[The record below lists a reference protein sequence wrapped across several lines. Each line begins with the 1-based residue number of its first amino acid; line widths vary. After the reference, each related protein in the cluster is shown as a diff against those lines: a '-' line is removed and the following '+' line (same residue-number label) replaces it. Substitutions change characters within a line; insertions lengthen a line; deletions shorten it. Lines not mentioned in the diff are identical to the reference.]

1 MISEFR
7 CVLCLIALFLGVT
20 GIAFAQNMVTGT
32 VVDADGPLIGASVLV
47 KGTTRGT
54 ITDFDGNYS
63 IEANIGDEL
72 EFSYMGYNAQT
83 IPVTSN
89 TIDVTMHEDT
99 EVLSE
104 VVVTAMGIKR
114 DRKALGYEVGEVK
127 GEDLTKAKETNVA
140 NSLAGRVAGLV
151 VQGTAGGASG
161 STRVMLRGTTEM
173 TGNNQP
179 LYVIDG
185 VPMDNTN
192 YGSAGTEG
200 GYDLG
205 DGISSI
211 NPDDIETMSVLK
223 GPAAAALYGS
233 RASHGVILITTKKA
247 DTGDSKWSVEYN
259 GTLTFDSQLS
269 KWDNVQQ
276 VYGMGSEG
284 MYNIDAVS
292 NTNKSWGPKADEG
305 LTLRYF
311 DGQEHPFKIIPNN
324 TANFFELGLTATN
337 TAVVSMNTGRTG
349 IRFTYTDMR
358 NKDILPNSNMSRNTL
373 NLRANTSIGPV
384 DLDFTVNYTH
394 EDVKNRP
401 ALGDDKSNVGKN
413 LMTLSTTY
421 DQQWL
426 KNYQTA
432 DGEYQ
437 NWNGM
442 DPYNV
447 NPYWDINKN
456 KNQSYKDLFRM
467 NGKIVYNI
475 IPQLKIQATV
485 GAELNRFQFSD
496 FKYPTTPG
504 YESGRLQNSFFNNRM
519 FNAELLAIYTDTW
532 GDFDFTATAG
542 ANIYNVN
549 NHTTV
554 NTGTDMG
561 MREIV
566 TIASFQDQS
575 VEENAYKK
583 RIVSV
588 FGSAN
593 LGWRHMLYLDA
604 TVRGDK
610 SSSLA
615 SGKNLYV
622 YPSVSASWV
631 FSELI
636 KSNRKVLP
644 YAKLRLSW
652 AEVGSDTDPYQ
663 LGLRYSKS
671 QFGTSGYTI
680 GSVYG
685 NLVPNP
691 DLRPTRTRS
700 WETGFETKWCNHRI
714 SLDFT
719 FYHQTSRDQIIA
731 MATSP
736 TSGYD
741 YRLINAGAILNQGFE
756 ITFGSR
762 IVQTKDFSWDLNIN
776 WSKNNNK
783 VLALTEG
790 TTELELAK
798 ATWCNVYVSAREG
811 EQYGS
816 ICGPALARNADG
828 RVIVDANTGLPTF
841 TTENKVLGNAQWD
854 WTGGL
859 STTLRWRMLT
869 LTALFD
875 VKVGADLFSMSERAA
890 FETGKAKE
898 TLAGRAEWYASEEA
912 RKAAGVTSMA
922 EWRKAEVNQGQY
934 NGYLVDGVYWDKA
947 SGTWKENN
955 IYVNPEDYWY
965 EVSRKSPEMFI
976 YDNSYIKCRELTL
989 SLDFPKEWLDKKGIV
1004 KHVGISFVARNPFIV
1019 WKNIKDIDPDA
1030 QYNTSGLG
1038 LEYGS
1043 LPSRRSYGL
1052 NFNIKF

>member
-1 MISEFR
+1 MKIITKH
-7 CVLCLIALFLGVT
+7 VLCLAVMLFSVTSMAL
-20 GIAFAQNMVTGT
+20 AQITVTGT
-32 VVDADGPLIGASVLV
+32 VEDADGPLIGASVLV
-47 KGTTRGT
+47 KGTTVGT
-54 ITDFDGNYS
+54 VTDFDGQYS
-63 IEANIGDEL
+63 IQANMGDQL
-72 EFSYMGYNAQT
+72 EFSYMGYTAQT
-83 IPVTSN
+83 IEVTGT
-89 TIDVTMHEDT
+89 TINVTMSENT

-127 GEDLTKAKETNVA
+127 GDELTKAKEVNVA

-161 STRVMLRGTTEM
+161 STRVMLRGATEM

-192 YGSAGTEG
+192 FGSAGTEG

-205 DGISSI
+205 DGLSTL
-211 NPDDIETMSVLK
+211 NPDDIESMSVLK

-247 DTGDSKWSVEYN
+247 NTGDAKWSVEYN
-259 GTLTFDSQLS
+259 GTVTIESQLS

-276 VYGMGSEG
+276 EYGMGSNG
-284 MYNIDAVS
+284 QYNFNATS
-292 NTNKSWGPKADEG
+292 NTNKSWGPKADAG
-305 LTLRYF
+305 LMLRYF
-311 DGQEHPFKIIPNN
+311 DGQEHPFMIIPDN
-324 TANFFELGLTATN
+324 TANFFELGVTASN
-337 TAVVSMNTGRTG
+337 TAIISMNTGKTG

-358 NKDILPNSNMSRNTL
+358 NKDILPNSRMSRNTL

-384 DLDFTVNYTH
+384 DLDFSVNYVH

-413 LMTLSTTY
+413 LMTLATTY
-421 DQQWL
+421 DQAWL
-426 KNYQTA
+426 KNYETA
-432 DGEYQ
+432 TGEYQ

-456 KNQSYKDLFRM
+456 KNQSYKNLLRM
-467 NGKIVYNI
+467 NGKIVYNV
-475 IPQLKIQATV
+475 IPQLKLQATV
-485 GAELNRFQFSD
+485 GAELNRFDFSD

-519 FNAELLAIYTDTW
+519 INAEFLGIYTDTW
-532 GDFDFTATAG
+532 GDFDFTATVG
-542 ANIYNVN
+542 ANVYDVRNK
-549 NHTTV
+549 TTI
-554 NTGTDMG
+554 NTGTEMG
-561 MREIV
+561 IREV
-566 TIASFQDQS
+566 VAMSSFEEQS
-575 VEENAYKK
+575 VEEATYNK

-610 SSSLA
+610 SSTLA
-615 SGKNLYV
+615 AGKNLYV
-622 YPSVSASWV
+622 YPSVSGSWV

-636 KSNRKVLP
+636 KTNRKVLP
-644 YAKLRLSW
+644 YGKIRLSW

-663 LGLRYSKS
+663 LSLRYTKS
-671 QFGTSGYTI
+671 QFGYPGYSI

-691 DLRPTRTRS
+691 DLKPTRTRS
-700 WETGFETKWCNHRI
+700 WETGFETKWCNQRI

-736 TSGYD
+736 TSGYE

-756 ITFGSR
+756 ITFGARLVS
-762 IVQTKDFSWDLNIN
+762 VKDFTWDLNIN

-783 VLALTEG
+783 VLKLVEG
-790 TTELELAK
+790 TKELELAK

-811 EQYGS
+811 EEYGS
-816 ICGPALARNADG
+816 ICGPALARNEDG
-828 RVIVDANTGLPTF
+828 RVIVDASTGLPTY
-841 TTENKVLGNAQWD
+841 TADNKVLGNAQWD

-859 STTLRWRMLT
+859 STTLRWRMLS

-875 VKVGADLFSMSERAA
+875 VKVGADIFSMSERSAY
-890 FETGKAKE
+890 ETGKAME
-898 TLAGRAEWYASEEA
+898 TLQGRAEWYASEEA
-912 RKAAGVTSMA
+912 RRAAGAKSWEAT
-922 EWRKAEVNQGQY
+922 G
-934 NGYLVDGVYWDKA
+934 GYLVDGVVLNAD
-947 SGTWKENN
+947 GTYSENTKY
-955 IYVNPEDYWY
+955 INPESYWY
-965 EVSRKSPEMFI
+965 EVSRNSPELFI
-976 YDNSYIKCRELTL
+976 YDNSYVKCRELIL
-989 SLDFPKEWLDKKGIV
+989 SLDFPKNWLDKKGIV
-1004 KHVGISFVARNPFIV
+1004 KHVGISFVARNPFII

>member
-7 CVLCLIALFLGVT
+7 RVLCLIALFLGVT

-72 EFSYMGYNAQT
+72 EFSYMGYSAQT

-644 YAKLRLSW
+644 YGKLRLSW

-898 TLAGRAEWYASEEA
+898 TLVGRAEWYASEEA

-922 EWRKAEVNQGQY
+922 EWRNAEVNQGQY

>member
-1 MISEFR
+1 MKSYFER
-7 CVLCLIALFLGVT
+7 MLILAALFVGAT
-20 GIAFAQNMVTGT
+20 SIAFAQNIVTG
-32 VVDADGPLIGASVLV
+32 VVEDADGPLIGASVLV

-54 ITDFDGNYS
+54 ITDMDGQYS
-63 IEANIGDEL
+63 IQAELGSEL
-72 EFSYMGYNAQT
+72 EFSYMGYSSQT
-83 IPVTSN
+83 ITVN
-89 TIDVTMHEDT
+89 GNVINVTMSEDT

-151 VQGTAGGASG
+151 VQGTAGGPAG

-192 YGSAGTEG
+192 FGSAGTEG

-205 DGISSI
+205 DGISAI
-211 NPDDIETMSVLK
+211 NPDDIESMSVLK

-247 DTGDSKWSVEYN
+247 DTGDAKWSVEYN

-276 VYGMGSEG
+276 VYGMGSDG
-284 MYNIDAVS
+284 QYNIDAVS

-305 LTLRYF
+305 LILRYF
-311 DGQEHPFKIIPNN
+311 DGQEHPFQIIPNN
-324 TANFFELGLTATN
+324 TANFFQLGLTATN

-349 IRFTYTDMR
+349 IRFTYSDMR

-373 NLRANTSIGPV
+373 NLRANTSLGPV
-384 DLDFTVNYTH
+384 DLDFTANFTH

-413 LMTLSTTY
+413 LMTLATTY
-421 DQQWL
+421 DQSWL
-426 KNYQTA
+426 QNYETA
-432 DGEYQ
+432 EGEYQ

-456 KNQSYKDLFRM
+456 KNQSYKDLLRM
-467 NGKIVYNI
+467 NGKIVYNV
-475 IPQLKIQATV
+475 IPQLKLQATV
-485 GAELNRFQFSD
+485 GAEFNRFEFSD

-504 YESGRLQNSFFNNRM
+504 FEAGRLQNSYFNNRM
-519 FNAELLAIYTDTW
+519 FNAEVLGIYTDNW

-542 ANIYNVN
+542 ANVYNVSN
-549 NHTTV
+549 RTTV

-561 MREIV
+561 IREV
-566 TIASFQDQS
+566 IAMSSFEDQS
-575 VEENAYKK
+575 VEEATYNK

-588 FGSAN
+588 FGSMN

-610 SSSLA
+610 SSTLA
-615 SGKNLYV
+615 SGQNMYV
-622 YPSVSASWV
+622 YPSVSGSFV

-636 KSNRKVLP
+636 KGNRKVLP
-644 YAKLRLSW
+644 YGKVRLSW

-663 LGLRYSKS
+663 LSLRYAKS
-671 QFGTSGYTI
+671 QFGYSGYTI
-680 GSVYG
+680 GYVYG
-685 NLVPNP
+685 NTVPNA
-691 DLRPTRTRS
+691 DLKPTRTRS
-700 WETGFETKWCNHRI
+700 IEAGFETKWCNQRI

-719 FYHQTSRDQIIA
+719 FYHQKSRDQIIG

-736 TSGYD
+736 TSGYEN
-741 YRLINAGAILNQGFE
+741 RMINAGEILNQGFE

-762 IVQTKDFSWDLNIN
+762 LVQTKDFSWDLNLN
-776 WSKNNNK
+776 WSKNTNK
-783 VLALTEG
+783 VLSLTEG

-811 EQYGS
+811 EEYGS
-816 ICGPALARNADG
+816 ICGPALARTDDG
-828 RVIVDANTGLPTF
+828 RVIVDGATGLPTF

-859 STTLRWRMLT
+859 TTTLRYKMFT
-869 LTALFD
+869 LSALFD
-875 VKVGADLFSMSERAA
+875 VKVGADIFSMSERSSY
-890 FETGKAKE
+890 ETGKAVE

-912 RKAAGVTSMA
+912 RKAAGVTSGWVA
-922 EWRKAEVNQGQY
+922 TG
-934 NGYLVDGVYWDKA
+934 GYLVDGVIDNGD
-947 SGTWKENN
+947 GTYREND
-955 IYVNPEDYWY
+955 IYINPEDYWM

-976 YDNSYIKCRELTL
+976 YDNSYIKCRELTFGVT
-989 SLDFPKEWLDKKGIV
+989 FPKEWLDKGGVLKNV
-1004 KHVGISFVARNPFIV
+1004 SISFVARNPFIV

-1052 NFNIKF
+1052 NFNLKF

>member
-1 MISEFR
+1 MKSYLKI
-7 CVLCLIALFLGVT
+7 VLAVMALTIGAT
-20 GIAFAQNMVTGT
+20 AWAQNVVTGT
-32 VVDADGPLIGASVLV
+32 VEDADGPLIGASVLV
-47 KGTTRGT
+47 KGTTVGT
-54 ITDFDGNYS
+54 ITDFDGNYT

-72 EFSYMGYNAQT
+72 EFSYMGYSSQT
-83 IPVTSN
+83 IQVTGN
-89 TIDVTMHEDT
+89 TINVTMTENT

-127 GEDLTKAKETNVA
+127 GEDLTKAKEVNVA

-151 VQGTAGGASG
+151 VQETAGGASG
-161 STRVMLRGTTEM
+161 STRVVLRGATEM

-185 VPMDNTN
+185 VPMDNTS
-192 YGSAGTEG
+192 YGQAGTEG

-247 DTGDSKWSVEYN
+247 NTGDAKWGVEYN
-259 GTLTFDSQLS
+259 GTLTFDTQSSQ
-269 KWDNVQQ
+269 WDNIQQ
-276 VYGMGSEG
+276 VYGMGSDG
-284 MYNIDAVS
+284 KYNVDAVS

-305 LTLRYF
+305 LVLRYF
-311 DGQEHPFKIIPNN
+311 DGQEHPFNIIPNN
-324 TANFFELGLTATN
+324 TAHFFELGLTGTN
-337 TAVVSMNTGRTG
+337 TAVISMNTGKTG
-349 IRFTYTDMR
+349 LRFTYTDMR
-358 NKDILPNSNMSRNTL
+358 NKDILPNSKMSRNTL
-373 NLRANTSIGPV
+373 NLRTYTSLGPV
-384 DLDFTVNYTH
+384 DLDFNVNYVH
-394 EDVKNRP
+394 EDVQNRP

-413 LMTLSTTY
+413 LMTLATTY
-421 DQQWL
+421 DQAWL
-426 KNYQTA
+426 KNYQ
-432 DGEYQ
+432 DEKGEYQ

-447 NPYWDINKN
+447 NPYWDIYKN
-456 KNQSYKDLFRM
+456 KNQSYKDLFRL

-475 IPQLKIQATV
+475 IPQLKVQATV
-485 GAELNRFQFSD
+485 GAEFNRFEFSD

-504 YESGRLQNSFFNNRM
+504 YEAGRLQNTYWNNRM
-519 FNAELLAIYTDTW
+519 INAEFLAIYTDTW

-542 ANIYNVN
+542 ANVYDVKNK
-549 NHTTV
+549 TV
-554 NTGTDMG
+554 INTGTNMSI
-561 MREIV
+561 REAV
-566 TIASFQDQS
+566 AMNSFEEQS
-575 VEENAYKK
+575 SEEDVYTK

-588 FGSAN
+588 FGSVN

-610 SSSLA
+610 SSTLA
-615 SGKNLYV
+615 PGKNLYV
-622 YPSVSASWV
+622 YPSVSGSWV

-644 YAKLRLSW
+644 YGKIRLSW

-671 QFGTSGYTI
+671 QFGYTGYSI
-680 GSVYG
+680 GSIYG
-685 NLVPNP
+685 NLVPNA
-691 DLRPTRTRS
+691 DLKPTRTRS
-700 WETGFETKWCNHRI
+700 IETGFETKWCNQRI

-719 FYHQTSRDQIIA
+719 FYHQKSRDQIIA

-736 TSGYD
+736 ASGYD

-756 ITFGSR
+756 ITFGAR
-762 IVQTKDFSWDLNIN
+762 LVQVKDFSWDIGIN
-776 WSKNNNK
+776 WSKNFNK
-783 VLALTEG
+783 VLELTEG

-798 ATWCNVYVSAREG
+798 ATWCNVYVAAREG
-811 EQYGS
+811 EEYGA
-816 ICGPALARNADG
+816 ICGPALMRNADG
-828 RVIVDANTGLPTF
+828 RVIVDKNTGLPKF
-841 TTENKVLGNAQWD
+841 TTENKVLGNAQWN

-859 STTLRWRMLT
+859 STTFRYKMVSLS
-869 LTALFD
+869 ALFD
-875 VKVGADLFSMSERAA
+875 VKVGADIFSMSERSAY
-890 FETGKAKE
+890 ETGKAMA
-898 TLAGRAEWYASEEA
+898 TLEGRAEWYASEEA
-912 RKAAGVTSMA
+912 RKAAGVTSID
-922 EWRKAEVNQGQY
+922 EWRASGNAR
-934 NGYLVDGVYWDKA
+934 GYVVDGVIDNGD
-947 SGTWKENN
+947 GTYSENT
-955 IYVNPEDYWY
+955 ICVNPEDYWY

-989 SLDFPKEWLDKKGIV
+989 TLDFPKNWLDKKGIV
-1004 KHVGISFVARNPFIV
+1004 KHVGISFVARNPFII

-1030 QYNTSGLG
+1030 QYNTSGFG

>member
-1 MISEFR
+1 MKAYFR
-7 CVLCLIALFLGVT
+7 YMLSLVVLLVGTTGLAFSQNIVT
-20 GIAFAQNMVTGT
+20 GMVE
-32 VVDADGPLIGASVLV
+32 DADGPLIGASVLV
-47 KGTTRGT
+47 KGTTVGT
-54 ITDFDGNYS
+54 ITDMDGQFS
-63 IEANIGDEL
+63 IEAKVGDEL
-72 EFSYMGYNAQT
+72 EFSYMGYTSQT
-83 IPVTSN
+83 HKVTGKTLN
-89 TIDVTMHEDT
+89 VTMSENT

-127 GEDLTKAKETNVA
+127 GEELTKAKETNVA

-151 VQGTAGGASG
+151 VQGTAAGASG

-185 VPMDNTN
+185 VPMDNTAF
-192 YGSAGTEG
+192 GSAGTEG

-205 DGISSI
+205 DGISAI
-211 NPDDIETMSVLK
+211 NPDDIESMSVLK

-247 DTGDSKWSVEYN
+247 NTGDAKWGVEYN
-259 GTLTFDSQLS
+259 GTLTFDTQASQ
-269 KWDNVQQ
+269 WDNVQQ
-276 VYGMGSEG
+276 VYGMGSDG

-292 NTNKSWGPKADEG
+292 NTNKSWGPKADGG
-305 LTLRYF
+305 LVLRYF
-311 DGQEHPFKIIPNN
+311 DGQERPFLIIPNN
-324 TANFFELGLTATN
+324 TANFFQLGLTATN
-337 TAVVSMNTGRTG
+337 TAVVSMNTGKTG
-349 IRFTYTDMR
+349 IRFSYTDMR
-358 NKDILPNSNMSRNTL
+358 NRDILPNSNMSRNTL
-373 NLRANTSIGPV
+373 NLRANTSLGPV
-384 DLDFTVNYTH
+384 DLDFTANYTH

-421 DQQWL
+421 DQAWL
-426 KNYQTA
+426 KNYQTEA
-432 DGEYQ
+432 GEYQ

-485 GAELNRFQFSD
+485 GAELNRFEFSD

-504 YESGRLQNSFFNNRM
+504 FEAGRLQNSYFNNRM
-519 FNAELLAIYTDTW
+519 LNAELLGIYTDTW

-542 ANIYNVN
+542 ANIYNVHN
-549 NHTTV
+549 KTV
-554 NTGTDMG
+554 INTGTDMG
-561 MREIV
+561 IREV
-566 TIASFQDQS
+566 VAMSSFEDQS
-575 VEENAYKK
+575 VEENTYNK

-588 FGSAN
+588 FASAN

-604 TVRGDK
+604 TVRGDE
-610 SSSLA
+610 SSTLA
-615 SGKNLYV
+615 AGKNLYV
-622 YPSVSASWV
+622 YPSVSGSFV

-644 YAKLRLSW
+644 YGKVRLSW

-663 LGLRYSKS
+663 LSLRYGKS
-671 QFGTSGYTI
+671 QFGYSGYTI
-680 GSVYG
+680 GSIYG
-685 NLVPNP
+685 NVIPNT
-691 DLRPTRTRS
+691 DLKPTRTRS
-700 WETGFETKWCNHRI
+700 WETGFETKWLNHRI

-719 FYHQTSRDQIIA
+719 FYHQVSRDQIIG

-741 YRLINAGAILNQGFE
+741 YRMINAGAILNQGFE
-756 ITFGSR
+756 ITFGAR
-762 IVQTKDFSWDLNIN
+762 LVQVKDFSWDLNIN

-783 VLALTEG
+783 VLSLTPG
-790 TTELELAK
+790 TTELELTK

-811 EQYGS
+811 EQYGA

-828 RVIVDANTGLPTF
+828 RVIVDPTTGLPTF
-841 TTENKVLGNAQWD
+841 TTENKVLGNAQWK

-859 STTLRWRMLT
+859 STTLRYKMVT
-869 LTALFD
+869 LSALFD
-875 VKVGADLFSMSERAA
+875 VKVGADIFSMSERSA

-898 TLAGRAEWYASEEA
+898 TLVGRAEWYASEEA
-912 RKAAGVTSMA
+912 R
-922 EWRKAEVNQGQY
+922 N
-934 NGYLVDGVYWDKA
+934 D
-947 SGTWKENN
+947 
-955 IYVNPEDYWY
+955 IYINPEDYWY
-965 EVSRKSPEMFI
+965 EVSRKSPELFI

-989 SLDFPKEWLDKKGIV
+989 SLDFPKNWLDKKGV
-1004 KHVGISFVARNPFIV
+1004 LKHVGISFVARNPFIV

-1052 NFNIKF
+1052 NVNLKF

>member
-1 MISEFR
+1 MKIITKH
-7 CVLCLIALFLGVT
+7 VLCLAVMLFSVTSMAL
-20 GIAFAQNMVTGT
+20 AQITVTGT
-32 VVDADGPLIGASVLV
+32 VEDADGPLIGASVLV
-47 KGTTRGT
+47 KGTTVGT
-54 ITDFDGNYS
+54 VTDFDGQYS
-63 IEANIGDEL
+63 IQANMGDQL
-72 EFSYMGYNAQT
+72 EFSYMGYTAQT
-83 IPVTSN
+83 IEVTGT
-89 TIDVTMHEDT
+89 TINVTMSENT

-127 GEDLTKAKETNVA
+127 GDELTKAKEVNVA

-161 STRVMLRGTTEM
+161 STRVMLRGATEM

-192 YGSAGTEG
+192 FGSAGTEG

-205 DGISSI
+205 DGLSTL
-211 NPDDIETMSVLK
+211 NPDDIESMSVLK

-247 DTGDSKWSVEYN
+247 NTGDAKWSVEYN
-259 GTLTFDSQLS
+259 GTVTIESQLS

-276 VYGMGSEG
+276 EYGMGSNG
-284 MYNIDAVS
+284 QYNFNATS
-292 NTNKSWGPKADEG
+292 NTNKSWGPKADAG
-305 LTLRYF
+305 LMLRYF
-311 DGQEHPFKIIPNN
+311 DGQEHPFMIIPDN
-324 TANFFELGLTATN
+324 TANFFELGVTASN
-337 TAVVSMNTGRTG
+337 TAIISMNTGKTG

-358 NKDILPNSNMSRNTL
+358 NKDILPNSRMSRNTL

-384 DLDFTVNYTH
+384 DLDFSVNYVH

-413 LMTLSTTY
+413 LMTLATTY
-421 DQQWL
+421 DQAWL
-426 KNYQTA
+426 KNYETA
-432 DGEYQ
+432 TGEYQ

-456 KNQSYKDLFRM
+456 KNQSYKNLLRM
-467 NGKIVYNI
+467 NGKIVYNV
-475 IPQLKIQATV
+475 IPQLKLQATV
-485 GAELNRFQFSD
+485 GAELNRFEFSD

-519 FNAELLAIYTDTW
+519 INAEFLGIYTDTW
-532 GDFDFTATAG
+532 GDFDFTATVG
-542 ANIYNVN
+542 ANVYDVRNK
-549 NHTTV
+549 TTI
-554 NTGTDMG
+554 NTGTEMG
-561 MREIV
+561 IREV
-566 TIASFQDQS
+566 VAMSSFEEQS
-575 VEENAYKK
+575 VEEATYNK

-610 SSSLA
+610 SSALA

-622 YPSVSASWV
+622 YPSVSTSWV

-636 KSNRKVLP
+636 KTNRRVLP
-644 YAKLRLSW
+644 YGKVRLSW

-663 LGLRYSKS
+663 LSLRYTKS
-671 QFGTSGYTI
+671 QFGYSGYTI
-680 GSVYG
+680 GSIYG
-685 NLVPNP
+685 NVIPNP

-700 WETGFETKWCNHRI
+700 WETGFETKWADNRV

-741 YRLINAGAILNQGFE
+741 YRMINAGEILNQGFE
-756 ITFGSR
+756 ITFGARLVS
-762 IVQTKDFSWDLNIN
+762 VKDFTWDLNIN

-783 VLALTEG
+783 VVKLIEG
-790 TTELELAK
+790 TNELELAK

-811 EQYGS
+811 EKYGS
-816 ICGPALARNADG
+816 ICGPALARNEDG
-828 RVIVDANTGLPTF
+828 RVIVDKNTGLPTF

-859 STTLRWRMLT
+859 STTLRWRMLS

-875 VKVGADLFSMSERAA
+875 VKVGADIFSMSERSAY
-890 FETGKAKE
+890 ETGKAKE

-912 RKAAGVTSMA
+912 RRAAGAKNWEAT
-922 EWRKAEVNQGQY
+922 G
-934 NGYLVDGVYWDKA
+934 GFLVDGVVLNPD
-947 SGTWKENN
+947 GTYSENTKY
-955 IYVNPEDYWY
+955 INPESYWY
-965 EVSRKSPEMFI
+965 EVSRNSPELFI
-976 YDNSYIKCRELTL
+976 YDNSYVKCRELILT
-989 SLDFPKEWLDKKGIV
+989 LDFPKNWLDKKGIV
-1004 KHVGISFVARNPFIV
+1004 KHVGISFVARNPFII

>member
-1 MISEFR
+1 MKSYFERMFIL
-7 CVLCLIALFLGVT
+7 VALFLGAT
-20 GIAFAQNMVTGT
+20 SMAFAQNIVTG
-32 VVDADGPLIGASVLV
+32 VVEDADGPLIGASVLV

-54 ITDFDGNYS
+54 ITDMDGQYS
-63 IEANIGDEL
+63 IEAEIGSEL
-72 EFSYMGYNAQT
+72 EFSYMGYSAQT
-83 IPVTSN
+83 HTVTGN
-89 TIDVTMHEDT
+89 VINVTMAEDT

-114 DRKALGYEVGEVK
+114 DKKALGYEVGEVK

-140 NSLAGRVAGLV
+140 SSLAGRVAGLV
-151 VQGTAGGASG
+151 VQGTAGGPAG

-192 YGSAGTEG
+192 FGSAGTAG

-205 DGISSI
+205 DGISAI

-247 DTGDSKWSVEYN
+247 NTGDAKWSVEYN
-259 GTLTFDSQLS
+259 GTVTFDSQLS

-276 VYGMGSEG
+276 VYGMGSDG
-284 MYNIDAVS
+284 QYNVDAVS

-305 LTLRYF
+305 LILRYF

-349 IRFTYTDMR
+349 IRFTYSDMR

-373 NLRANTSIGPV
+373 NLRANTSLGPV
-384 DLDFTVNYTH
+384 DLDFTANYTH

-421 DQQWL
+421 DQAWL

-432 DGEYQ
+432 EGEYQ

-447 NPYWDINKN
+447 NPYWDIYKN
-456 KNQSYKDLFRM
+456 KNQSYKDLLRM

-475 IPQLKIQATV
+475 IPQLKVQATV
-485 GAELNRFQFSD
+485 GAELNRFEFSD

-504 YESGRLQNSFFNNRM
+504 YEAGRLQNSFFNNRM
-519 FNAELLAIYTDTW
+519 FNAEVLAIYNDNW

-542 ANIYNVN
+542 ANVYNVHN
-549 NHTTV
+549 TTTI

-561 MREIV
+561 IREV
-566 TIASFQDQS
+566 IAMSSFEDQS
-575 VEENAYKK
+575 VEEATYNK

-588 FGSAN
+588 FGSMN
-593 LGWRHMLYLDA
+593 LGWRHLLYLDA

-610 SSSLA
+610 SSTLA

-622 YPSVSASWV
+622 YPSVSGSFV

-644 YAKLRLSW
+644 YGKLRLSW

-663 LGLRYSKS
+663 LALRYGKS
-671 QFGTSGYTI
+671 QFGYSGYTI

-685 NLVPNP
+685 NTIPNA
-691 DLRPTRTRS
+691 DLKPTRTRS
-700 WETGFETKWCNHRI
+700 WEAGFETKWCNQRI

-719 FYHQTSRDQIIA
+719 FYHQKSRDQIIG

-741 YRLINAGAILNQGFE
+741 YRMINAGEILNQGFE
-756 ITFGSR
+756 ITFGAR
-762 IVQTKDFSWDLNIN
+762 LVQTKDFSWDLNIN
-776 WSKNNNK
+776 WSKNTNK
-783 VLALTEG
+783 VLSLTEG

-811 EQYGS
+811 EEYGA
-816 ICGPALARNADG
+816 ICGPALARTPEG
-828 RVIVDANTGLPTF
+828 RVIVDGLTGLPTF

-859 STTLRWRMLT
+859 NTTLRYKMFT

-875 VKVGADLFSMSERAA
+875 VKVGADIFSMSERSA

-898 TLAGRAEWYASEEA
+898 TLIGRAEWYASEEA
-912 RKAAGVTSMA
+912 RRAAGVTSGWTA
-922 EWRKAEVNQGQY
+922 TG
-934 NGYLVDGVYWDKA
+934 GYLVDGVIDNGD
-947 SGTWKENN
+947 GTYREND
-955 IYVNPEDYWY
+955 IYINPEDYWY
-965 EVSRKSPEMFI
+965 EVSRKSPELFI
-976 YDNSYIKCRELTL
+976 YDNSYIKCRELTFGVT
-989 SLDFPKEWLDKKGIV
+989 FPREWLDKKGVV

>member
-1 MISEFR
+1 MKSYFERVFIL
-7 CVLCLIALFLGVT
+7 VALFMGAT
-20 GIAFAQNMVTGT
+20 GMAFAQNIVTGT
-32 VVDADGPLIGASVLV
+32 VQDADGPLIGASVLV

-54 ITDFDGNYS
+54 ITDFDGNFS
-63 IEANIGDEL
+63 IDAELGSEL
-72 EFSYMGYNAQT
+72 EFSYMGYSAQT
-83 IPVTSN
+83 ITVTGN
-89 TIDVTMHEDT
+89 VINVMMTEDT

-114 DRKALGYEVGEVK
+114 DKKALGYEVGEVK

-140 NSLAGRVAGLV
+140 SSLAGRVAGLV
-151 VQGTAGGASG
+151 VQGTAGGPAG

-192 YGSAGTEG
+192 FGSAGTEG

-205 DGISSI
+205 DGISAI
-211 NPDDIETMSVLK
+211 NPDDIESMSVLK

-247 DTGDSKWSVEYN
+247 DTGDAKWSVEYN

-276 VYGMGSEG
+276 VYGMGSDG
-284 MYNIDAVS
+284 QYNIDAVS
-292 NTNKSWGPKADEG
+292 NTNKSWGPKADDG
-305 LTLRYF
+305 LMLRYF
-311 DGQEHPFKIIPNN
+311 DGQEHPFQIIPNN

-349 IRFTYTDMR
+349 IRFTYSDMR

-373 NLRANTSIGPV
+373 NLRANTSLGPV
-384 DLDFTVNYTH
+384 DLDFTANYTH

-413 LMTLSTTY
+413 LMTLATTY
-421 DQQWL
+421 DQAWL

-432 DGEYQ
+432 EGEYQ

-456 KNQSYKDLFRM
+456 RNQSYKDLLRM
-467 NGKIVYNI
+467 NGKIVYNV
-475 IPQLKIQATV
+475 IPQLKLQATV
-485 GAELNRFQFSD
+485 GAELNRFEFSD

-504 YESGRLQNSFFNNRM
+504 FEAGRLQNSYFNNRM
-519 FNAELLAIYTDTW
+519 FNAEFLGIYTDNW

-542 ANIYNVN
+542 ANVYNVQN
-549 NHTTV
+549 KTTI

-561 MREIV
+561 IREV
-566 TIASFQDQS
+566 IAMSSFEDQS
-575 VEENAYKK
+575 VEEATYNK

-588 FGSAN
+588 FGSMN

-610 SSSLA
+610 SSTLA

-622 YPSVSASWV
+622 YPSVSGSFV

-636 KSNRKVLP
+636 KGKGSKILP
-644 YAKLRLSW
+644 YGKLRLSW

-663 LGLRYSKS
+663 LSLRYSKS
-671 QFGTSGYTI
+671 QFGYSGYTI
-680 GSVYG
+680 GYIYG
-685 NLVPNP
+685 NTIPNA
-691 DLRPTRTRS
+691 DLKPTRTRS
-700 WETGFETKWCNHRI
+700 WEAGFETRWINQRI

-719 FYHQTSRDQIIA
+719 FYHQKSRDQIIG

-736 TSGYD
+736 TSGYE
-741 YRLINAGAILNQGFE
+741 YRMINAGEILNQGFE

-762 IVQTKDFSWDLNIN
+762 LVQTNDFSWDLNIN

-783 VLALTEG
+783 VLSLTEG
-790 TTELELAK
+790 TSELELAK

-811 EQYGS
+811 EEYGS
-816 ICGPALARNADG
+816 ICGPALARTAEG
-828 RVIVDANTGLPTF
+828 RVIVDGKTGLPTF

-859 STTLRWRMLT
+859 STTLRYKMFT

-875 VKVGADLFSMSERAA
+875 VKVGADIFSMSERSA
-890 FETGKAKE
+890 FETGKAVE

-912 RKAAGVTSMA
+912 RKAAGVTSGWVA
-922 EWRKAEVNQGQY
+922 TG
-934 NGYLVDGVYWDKA
+934 GYLVDGVIDNGDGSYR
-947 SGTWKENN
+947 END
-955 IYVNPEDYWY
+955 IYINPEDYWM
-965 EVSRKSPEMFI
+965 EVSRKSPELFI
-976 YDNSYIKCRELTL
+976 YDNSYIKCRELTFGVN
-989 SLDFPKEWLDKKGIV
+989 FPKEWLDKGGVLKQV
-1004 KHVGISFVARNPFIV
+1004 NISFVARNPFIV

-1052 NFNIKF
+1052 NFSLKF

>member
-1 MISEFR
+1 MKICFR
-7 CVLCLIALFLGVT
+7 HLLCLLAFVLGSASV
-20 GIAFAQNMVTGT
+20 AFAQNTVTGT
-32 VVDADGPLIGASVLV
+32 VEDADGPLIGASVLV
-47 KGTTRGT
+47 QGTTRGT

-72 EFSYMGYNAQT
+72 EFSYMGYSAQT
-83 IPVTSN
+83 IAVNGN
-89 TIDVTMHEDT
+89 TINVMMHEDT

-114 DRKALGYEVGEVK
+114 DKKALGYEVGEMK
-127 GEDLTKAKETNVA
+127 GEDLTKSGNPNAA
-140 NSLAGRVAGLV
+140 NSMAGRVAGLV
-151 VQGTAGGASG
+151 VQETAGGASG
-161 STRVMLRGTTEM
+161 STRVVLRGATEI
-173 TGNNQP
+173 TGDNQP

-185 VPMDNTN
+185 VPMDNTS
-192 YGSAGTEG
+192 YGEAGTQG

-205 DGISSI
+205 NGLSSL
-211 NPDDIETMSVLK
+211 NPDDIESMSVLK

-247 DTGDSKWSVEYN
+247 DTGDAKWSVEYN
-259 GTLTFDSQLS
+259 GTFTLDDQLS

-276 VYGMGSEG
+276 VYGMGSDG
-284 MYNIDAVS
+284 QYNIDAVS

-305 LTLRYF
+305 LLLRYY
-311 DGQEHPFKIIPNN
+311 DGQVHPFNIIPNN
-324 TANFFELGLTATN
+324 TAHFFELGLTATN
-337 TAVVSMNTGRTG
+337 TAVVSMNTGKTG
-349 IRFTYTDMR
+349 IRFAYSDMR
-358 NKDILPNSNMSRNTL
+358 NKDILPNSNMSRNVL
-373 NLRANTSIGPV
+373 NLRANTSLGSV
-384 DLDFTVNYTH
+384 DLDFSVNYTH

-413 LMTLSTTY
+413 LMTLATTY
-421 DQQWL
+421 DQAWL
-426 KNYQTA
+426 KNYQ
-432 DGEYQ
+432 DEKGEYQ

-447 NPYWDINKN
+447 NPYWDIYKN
-456 KNQSYKDLFRM
+456 RNQSYKDLLRM
-467 NGKIVYNI
+467 NGKVVYNI

-485 GAELNRFQFSD
+485 GAELNRFEFSD

-504 YESGRLQNSFFNNRM
+504 YEAGRLQNTYWNNRM
-519 FNAELLAIYTDTW
+519 INAEFLGIYTDSW

-542 ANIYNVN
+542 ANIYDVN
-549 NHTTV
+549 NNTV
-554 NTGTDMG
+554 INTGTNMSV
-561 MREIV
+561 REA
-566 TIASFQDQS
+566 IAINSFDEQS
-575 VEENAYKK
+575 AEESAYAK

-610 SSSLA
+610 SSTLA
-615 SGKNLYV
+615 AGKNMYV

-636 KSNRKVLP
+636 TGNRKVLP
-644 YAKLRLSW
+644 YGKVRLSW

-671 QFGTSGYTI
+671 QFGYTGYSI

-685 NLVPNP
+685 NLVPNA
-691 DLRPTRTRS
+691 DLKPTRTQS
-700 WETGFETKWCNHRI
+700 IETGFETKWCNHRI

-719 FYHQTSRDQIIA
+719 FYHQVSRDQIIA

-736 TSGYD
+736 ASGYD

-756 ITFGSR
+756 ITFGAR
-762 IVQTKDFSWDLNIN
+762 LVQTKDFSWDLNLN

-783 VLALTEG
+783 VLKLTEG

-798 ATWCNVYVSAREG
+798 ATWCNVYVAAREG
-811 EQYGS
+811 EEYGA
-816 ICGPALARNADG
+816 ICGPALLRNADG
-828 RVIVDANTGLPTF
+828 RVIVDATTGLPKF

-859 STTLRWRMLT
+859 STTLRYKMVS

-875 VKVGADLFSMSERAA
+875 VKVGADIFSMSERSA

-912 RKAAGVTSMA
+912 RRAAGVTTIE
-922 EWRKAEVNQGQY
+922 EWRKVGGSQVG
-934 NGYLVDGVYWDKA
+934 GYVVDGVIDNGD
-947 SGTWKENN
+947 GTYSENTMC
-955 IYVNPEDYWY
+955 INPEDYWY

-976 YDNSYIKCRELTL
+976 YDNSYIKCRELVLT
-989 SLDFPKEWLDKKGIV
+989 LDFPREWLDKKGIV
-1004 KHVGISFVARNPFIV
+1004 KHVGISFVARNPFII

>member
-1 MISEFR
+1 MKSLKIL
-7 CVLCLIALFLGVT
+7 VLSLVLMTGTMVFAQQVVT
-20 GIAFAQNMVTGT
+20 G
-32 VVDADGPLIGASVLV
+32 VVEDADGPLIGASILV
-47 KGTTRGT
+47 KGTTVGT
-54 ITDFDGNYS
+54 ITDFDGNFT

-72 EFSYMGYNAQT
+72 EFSYMGYTSQT
-83 IPVTSN
+83 IAVTGEP
-89 TIDVTMHEDT
+89 MHVMMAENT

-127 GEDLTKAKETNVA
+127 GDELTKAKEVNVA

-151 VQGTAGGASG
+151 VQETAGGASG
-161 STRVMLRGTTEM
+161 STRVVLRGNTEI

-185 VPMDNTN
+185 VPMDNTS
-192 YGSAGTEG
+192 YGQAGTEG

-205 DGISSI
+205 DAISSI
-211 NPDDIETMSVLK
+211 NPDDIESMSVLK

-247 DTGDSKWSVEYN
+247 NTGDAKWGVEYN
-259 GTLTFDSQLS
+259 GTFTFDSQLS

-276 VYGMGSEG
+276 VYGMGSDG

-305 LTLRYF
+305 LTLRYY
-311 DGQEHPFKIIPNN
+311 DGQEHPFLIIPNN
-324 TANFFELGLTATN
+324 TANFFELGMTATN
-337 TAVVSMNTGRTG
+337 TAVVSMNTGKTG

-373 NLRANTSIGPV
+373 NLRANTSLGPV
-384 DLDFTVNYTH
+384 DLDFNVNYVH

-401 ALGDDKSNVGKN
+401 SLGDDKSNVGKN

-421 DQQWL
+421 DQAWL
-426 KNYQTA
+426 KNYENEL
-432 DGEYQ
+432 GEYQ

-447 NPYWDINKN
+447 NPYWDIYKN
-456 KNQSYKDLFRM
+456 KNQSYKDLLRM

-475 IPQLKIQATV
+475 IPQLKIQANV
-485 GAELNRFQFSD
+485 GAELNRFEFSD

-504 YESGRLQNSFFNNRM
+504 YESGRLQNTYWNNRM
-519 FNAELLAIYTDTW
+519 INAEFLGIYTDSW
-532 GDFDFTATAG
+532 GDFDFTATVG
-542 ANIYNVN
+542 ANVYDVN
-549 NHTTV
+549 NRTV
-554 NTGTDMG
+554 INTGTDMTV
-561 MREIV
+561 REV
-566 TIASFQDQS
+566 VSMNSFEEQS
-575 VEENAYKK
+575 VEEAAYRK
-583 RIVSV
+583 RIISV

-610 SSSLA
+610 SSTLA
-615 SGKNLYV
+615 AGKNLYV
-622 YPSVSASWV
+622 YPSVSGSWV

-644 YAKLRLSW
+644 YGKIRLSW

-663 LGLRYSKS
+663 LGLRYTKS
-671 QFGTSGYTI
+671 QFGYPGYSI
-680 GSVYG
+680 GSIYG

-691 DLRPTRTRS
+691 DLKPTRTRS
-700 WETGFETKWCNHRI
+700 VEAGFETKWCNQRI

-719 FYHQTSRDQIIA
+719 FYHQKSRDQIIA

-736 TSGYD
+736 ASGYD
-741 YRLINAGAILNQGFE
+741 YRLINAGDILNQGFE
-756 ITFGSR
+756 ITFGAR
-762 IVQTKDFSWDLNIN
+762 LVQAKDFTWDLGIN
-776 WSKNNNK
+776 WSKNTNK
-783 VLALTEG
+783 VLSLVEG

-811 EQYGS
+811 EEYGA
-816 ICGPALARNADG
+816 ICGPALARNEEG
-828 RVIVDANTGLPTF
+828 RVIVDAKTGLPTF
-841 TTENKVLGNAQWD
+841 TTENKVLGNAQWK

-859 STTLRWRMLT
+859 STTLRYKMVS

-875 VKVGADLFSMSERAA
+875 VKVGADIFSMSERSAY
-890 FETGKAKE
+890 ETGKAKE
-898 TLAGRAEWYASEEA
+898 TLVGRAEWYASEEA
-912 RKAAGVTSMA
+912 RRAAGVTTGWVA
-922 EWRKAEVNQGQY
+922 TG
-934 NGYLVDGVYWDKA
+934 GYLVDGVIDNGD
-947 SGTWKENN
+947 GTYREND
-955 IYVNPEDYWY
+955 IYINPEDYWY
-965 EVSRKSPEMFI
+965 EVSRKSPELFI

-989 SLDFPKEWLDKKGIV
+989 SLDFPKNWLDKKGIV

>member
-1 MISEFR
+1 MKYMLR
-7 CVLCLIALFLGVT
+7 LMLCLAALFT
-20 GIAFAQNMVTGT
+20 GAVSVAFSQNVVTGT
-32 VVDADGPLIGASVLV
+32 VNDADGPLIGASVLV
-47 KGTTRGT
+47 KGTTVGT
-54 ITDFDGNYS
+54 VTDFDGNFT
-63 IEANIGDEL
+63 IQANIGDEL
-72 EFSYMGYNAQT
+72 EFSYMGYTAQT
-83 IPVTSN
+83 IKVTDAP
-89 TIDVTMHEDT
+89 IQITMTEDT

-127 GEDLTKAKETNVA
+127 GEDLVKAKEVNVT

-151 VQGTAGGASG
+151 VQGTAAGASG
-161 STRVMLRGTTEM
+161 STRVMLRGATEM
-173 TGNNQP
+173 TGNNEP

-192 YGSAGTEG
+192 FGQAGTEG

-205 DGISSI
+205 NSIASI
-211 NPDDIETMSVLK
+211 NPDDIESMSVLK

-247 DTGDSKWSVEYN
+247 NTGDAKWSVEYN
-259 GTLTFDSQLS
+259 GTLTFDTQESQ
-269 KWDNVQQ
+269 WDNVQQ
-276 VYGMGSEG
+276 VYGMGSKG
-284 MYNIDAVS
+284 MYNVDAVS

-305 LTLRYF
+305 LMLRYY
-311 DGQEHPFKIIPNN
+311 DGQTHPFKIIPNN
-324 TANFFELGLTATN
+324 TANFFQLGLTANN
-337 TAVVSMNTGRTG
+337 TAVVSMNTGKTG
-349 IRFTYTDMR
+349 IRFTYSDMR
-358 NKDILPNSNMSRNTL
+358 NRDILPNSNMSRNTL
-373 NLRANTSIGPV
+373 NLRANTSLGPV
-384 DLDFTVNYTH
+384 DLDFNVNFIH

-421 DQQWL
+421 DQAWL
-426 KNYQTA
+426 KNYQTEK
-432 DGEYQ
+432 GEYQ

-456 KNQSYKDLFRM
+456 KNQSYKDLLRM

-485 GAELNRFQFSD
+485 GAELNRFEFSD

-504 YESGRLQNSFFNNRM
+504 FESGRLQNSYFNNRM
-519 FNAELLAIYTDTW
+519 INAEFLGIYTDTW
-532 GDFDFTATAG
+532 GDFDFTATVG
-542 ANIYNVN
+542 ANVYDVHNK
-549 NHTTV
+549 TV
-554 NTGTDMG
+554 INTGSNMAMHD
-561 MREIV
+561 V
-566 TIASFQDQS
+566 IAISSFQDQWT
-575 VEENAYKK
+575 EETAYSK
-583 RIVSV
+583 RIVSI

-622 YPSVSASWV
+622 YPSVSGSWV

-644 YAKLRLSW
+644 YGKVRLSW

-663 LGLRYSKS
+663 LSLRYSKS
-671 QFGTSGYTI
+671 LFGTSGYTF
-680 GSVYG
+680 GSIYG
-685 NLVPNP
+685 NTVPNA
-691 DLRPTRTRS
+691 DLKPTRTRS
-700 WETGFETKWCNHRI
+700 WETGFETKWLNHRI

-719 FYHQTSRDQIIA
+719 FYHQVSRDQIIA

-736 TSGYD
+736 ASGYD

-756 ITFGSR
+756 ITFGAR
-762 IVQTKDFSWDLNIN
+762 LVQVKDFSWDLNIN

-783 VLALTEG
+783 VLKLTEG

-811 EQYGS
+811 ENYGA
-816 ICGPALARNADG
+816 ICGPALARNEEG
-828 RVIVDANTGLPTF
+828 RVIVDANTGLPKYTS
-841 TTENKVLGNAQWD
+841 ENKVLGNAQWD
-854 WTGGL
+854 WTGGV

-869 LTALFD
+869 LSALFD
-875 VKVGADLFSMSERAA
+875 VKVGADIFSMSERSAY
-890 FETGKAKE
+890 ETGKAKE
-898 TLAGRAEWYASEEA
+898 TLVGRAEWYASEEA
-912 RKAAGVTSMA
+912 RKAAGKKET
-922 EWRKAEVNQGQY
+922 EWTATG
-934 NGYLVDGVYWDKA
+934 GYLVNGVIDNGDGTYR
-947 SGTWKENN
+947 END

-965 EVSRKSPEMFI
+965 EVSRNSPELFI

-989 SLDFPKEWLDKKGIV
+989 TLDFPKEWLDKKGVV
-1004 KHVGISFVARNPFIV
+1004 KHVGLSFVARNPFII

>member
-1 MISEFR
+1 M
-7 CVLCLIALFLGVT
+7 LCMVALFLGAT
-20 GIAFAQNMVTGT
+20 SMAFAQNVVTGT
-32 VVDADGPLIGASVLV
+32 VVDADGPLMGASVLV

-54 ITDFDGNYS
+54 ITDMDGQYS
-63 IEANIGDEL
+63 VEAVKGETL
-72 EFSYMGYNAQT
+72 EFSYMGYSSQSVEVGNSRVINITLA
-83 IPVTSN
+83 
-89 TIDVTMHEDT
+89 EDT

-127 GEDLTKAKETNVA
+127 SDAFTKAKEVNVA

-161 STRVMLRGTTEM
+161 STRVQLRGATEI

-185 VPMDNTN
+185 VPMDNSSF
-192 YGSAGTEG
+192 GEAGTNG

-205 DGISSI
+205 NGISMI
-211 NPDDIETMSVLK
+211 NPDDIESMSVLK

-233 RASHGVILITTKKA
+233 RASHGVIMITTKKA
-247 DTGDSKWSVEYN
+247 NTGDAKWSVEYN

-284 MYNIDAVS
+284 KYSHDAVVRS
-292 NTNKSWGPKADEG
+292 NTNKSWGPKADEN
-305 LTLRYF
+305 LMVTYF
-311 DGQEHPFKIIPNN
+311 DGVARPFMIIPDN
-324 TANFFELGLTATN
+324 TSNFFQTGLTANN
-337 TAVVSMNTGRTG
+337 TAVVSMQQGKTG
-349 IRFTYTDMR
+349 IRFTYSDMR
-358 NKDILPNSNMSRNTL
+358 NKDILPGSKMSRNTL
-373 NLRANTSIGPV
+373 NLRANTSLGPV
-384 DLDFTVNYTH
+384 DLDFSVNYTH
-394 EDVKNRP
+394 EDVLNRP

-413 LMTLSTTY
+413 LMTLATTY
-421 DQQWL
+421 DQAWL
-426 KNYQTA
+426 KTYQ
-432 DGEYQ
+432 DVNGEYA

-456 KNQSYKDLFRM
+456 KNQSYKDLVRM

-475 IPQLKIQATV
+475 IPQLKVQATV
-485 GAELNRFQFSD
+485 GAEMNRFEFSD

-504 YESGRLQNSFFNNRM
+504 FEPGRLQNSFFNNKM
-519 FNAELLAIYTDTW
+519 FNAEVMAIYQDSW

-542 ANIYNVN
+542 ANVYNVN
-549 NHTTV
+549 NKTTI
-554 NTGTDMG
+554 NTGTDMTI
-561 MREIV
+561 REV
-566 TIASFQDQS
+566 IAMSSFEDQS
-575 VEENAYKK
+575 IEEASYKK

-588 FGSAN
+588 FGSVN

-610 SSSLA
+610 SSTLA
-615 SGKNLYV
+615 SGKNMYV
-622 YPSVSASWV
+622 YPSVSGSWV

-644 YAKLRLSW
+644 YGKVRLSW

-663 LGLRYSKS
+663 LSLRYAKS
-671 QFGTSGYTI
+671 QFGYTGYTI
-680 GSVYG
+680 GSIYG
-685 NLVPNP
+685 NTVPNA
-691 DLRPTRTRS
+691 DLKPTRTRS
-700 WETGFETKWCNHRI
+700 VETGFETKWLNQRI

-719 FYHQTSRDQIIA
+719 FYHQISRDQIIS

-736 TSGYD
+736 ASGYE
-741 YRLINAGAILNQGFE
+741 YRMINAGAIQNQGFE
-756 ITFGSR
+756 ITFGAR
-762 IVQTKDFSWDLNIN
+762 LVQTKDFSWDLNLN

-783 VLALTEG
+783 VLKLVDG
-790 TTELELAK
+790 TNELELAK
-798 ATWCNVYVSAREG
+798 ASWCNVYVAAKEG
-811 EQYGS
+811 EQYGA
-816 ICGPALARNADG
+816 ICGPALNRNKDG
-828 RVIVDANTGLPTF
+828 RVIVDGATGLPTF
-841 TTENKVLGNAQWD
+841 TTDNKVLGNAQWD

-859 STTLRWRMLT
+859 CTTLRYKMVS

-875 VKVGADLFSMSERAA
+875 VKVGADIFSMSERSAY
-890 FETGKAKE
+890 ETGKAMA
-898 TLAGRAEWYASEEA
+898 TLEGRAEWYRSEEE
-912 RKAAGVTSMA
+912 RMAAGVNTNNWVA
-922 EWRKAEVNQGQY
+922 TG
-934 NGYLVDGVYWDKA
+934 GYLVNGVIEEKNEKGEVIGYH
-947 SGTWKENN
+947 END
-955 IYVNPEDYWY
+955 IYINPEKYWM
-965 EVSRKSPEMFI
+965 EVSRKSPELFI

-989 SLDFPKEWLDKKGIV
+989 TLDFPKNWLDKKGVV
-1004 KHVGISFVARNPFIV
+1004 KNVSMSFVARNPFIV

-1043 LPSRRSYGL
+1043 LPSRRSYGM
-1052 NFNIKF
+1052 NFSIKF

>member
-1 MISEFR
+1 MKIFFR
-7 CVLCLIALFLGVT
+7 KMLCLMAFLLGTAGMAFSQNTVT
-20 GIAFAQNMVTGT
+20 G
-32 VVDADGPLIGASVLV
+32 VVEDAAGPLIGASVLV
-47 KGTTRGT
+47 KGTSVGT
-54 ITDFDGNYS
+54 ITDFDGNFS

-72 EFSYMGYNAQT
+72 EFSYMGYVSQT
-83 IPVTSN
+83 VKVTDAP
-89 TIDVTMHEDT
+89 IRVTMAENT

-127 GEDLTKAKETNVA
+127 GEELVKAKEVNVA

-161 STRVMLRGTTEM
+161 STRVMLRGATEM

-192 YGSAGTEG
+192 FGSAGVEG

-205 DGISSI
+205 DGISAI
-211 NPDDIETMSVLK
+211 NPDDIESMSVLK

-247 DTGDSKWSVEYN
+247 NTGDAKWSVEYN
-259 GTLTFDSQLS
+259 GTMTFDSQLS

-276 VYGMGSEG
+276 EYGMGSDG

-305 LTLRYF
+305 LMLRYF
-311 DGQEHPFKIIPNN
+311 DGEERPFKIIPNN
-324 TANFFELGLTATN
+324 TANFFELGLTANN
-337 TAVVSMNTGRTG
+337 TAVISMNTGKTG
-349 IRFTYTDMR
+349 IRFAYSDMR
-358 NKDILPNSNMSRNTL
+358 NKDLLPNSKMSRNTL
-373 NLRANTSIGPV
+373 TLRANTSLGPV
-384 DLDFTVNYTH
+384 DLDFNVNFTH

-421 DQQWL
+421 DQSWL
-426 KNYQTA
+426 KNYEDA
-432 DGEYQ
+432 NGEYQ

-447 NPYWDINKN
+447 NPYWEINKN
-456 KNQSYKDLFRM
+456 KNQSYKNLLRM

-485 GAELNRFQFSD
+485 GTEINRFEFSD

-504 YESGRLQNSFFNNRM
+504 YESGRLQNSYFNNRM
-519 FNAELLAIYTDTW
+519 INAEFLGIYTDTW

-542 ANIYNVN
+542 ANVYDVHNV
-549 NHTTV
+549 TTI
-554 NTGTDMG
+554 NTGTNMG
-561 MREIV
+561 IREI
-566 TIASFQDQS
+566 IAISSFQDQS
-575 VEENAYKK
+575 VEENTYNK

-610 SSSLA
+610 SSALA

-622 YPSVSASWV
+622 YPSVSGSWV

-644 YAKLRLSW
+644 YGKVRLSW

-663 LGLRYSKS
+663 LTLRYAKS
-671 QFGTSGYTI
+671 QFGTAGYTMASI
-680 GSVYG
+680 YG
-685 NLVPNP
+685 NTVPNP
-691 DLRPTRTRS
+691 DLKPTRTRS
-700 WETGFETKWCNHRI
+700 WETGFETKWCNNRI

-719 FYHQTSRDQIIA
+719 FYHQVSRDQIIA
-731 MATSP
+731 MAVSP

-741 YRLINAGAILNQGFE
+741 YRMINAGAILNQGFE
-756 ITFGSR
+756 ITFGAR
-762 IVQTKDFSWDLNIN
+762 LVQVKDFSWDLNIN

-783 VLALTEG
+783 VLKLTEG

-811 EQYGS
+811 ENYGS
-816 ICGPALARNADG
+816 ICGPALARTEDG
-828 RVIVDANTGLPTF
+828 RVIVDGKTGLPTY
-841 TTENKVLGNAQWD
+841 TKENKVLGNAQWD

-859 STTLRWRMLT
+859 STTLRWRMLS

-875 VKVGADLFSMSERAA
+875 VKVGADIFSMSERSAY
-890 FETGKAKE
+890 ETGKAKE
-898 TLAGRAEWYASEEA
+898 TLVGRAEWYASEEA
-912 RKAAGVTSMA
+912 RKAAGVTSGWVA
-922 EWRKAEVNQGQY
+922 TG
-934 NGYLVDGVYWDKA
+934 GYLVDGVVDNGD
-947 SGTWKENN
+947 GTYSENTKY
-955 IYVNPEDYWY
+955 INPEDYWY
-965 EVSRKSPEMFI
+965 EVSRNSPELFI

-1004 KHVGISFVARNPFIV
+1004 KHVGISFVARNPFII

>member
-1 MISEFR
+1 MKYYLKT
-7 CVLCLIALFLGVT
+7 VLSVVVLLWSSA
-20 GIAFAQNMVTGT
+20 AFAQIKVKGT
-32 VVDADGPLIGASVLV
+32 VEDADGPLIGASVLV
-47 KGTTRGT
+47 KGTTVGT
-54 ITDFDGNYS
+54 ITDMDGQYI

-72 EFSYMGYNAQT
+72 EFSYMGYKSQT
-83 IPVTSN
+83 FTVTGN
-89 TIDVTMHEDT
+89 TIDVTMAEDT

-114 DRKALGYEVGEVK
+114 DRKALGYEVGEVD
-127 GEDLTKAKETNVA
+127 GEALTKAKETNVA

-173 TGNNQP
+173 TGDNQP

-192 YGSAGTEG
+192 FGSAGTEG

-211 NPDDIETMSVLK
+211 NPDDIESMSVLK

-247 DTGDSKWSVEYN
+247 NTGDAKWGVEYN

-276 VYGMGSEG
+276 VYGMGSDG
-284 MYNIDAVS
+284 MYNIEATS

-305 LTLRYF
+305 LVLQYF
-311 DGQEHPFKIIPNN
+311 DGVERPYLIIPNN
-324 TANFFELGLTATN
+324 TANFFQLGLTANN
-337 TAVVSMNTGRTG
+337 TAVISMNTGKTG
-349 IRFTYTDMR
+349 IRFTYSDMR
-358 NKDILPNSNMSRNTL
+358 NRDILPNSNMSRNTL
-373 NLRANTSIGPV
+373 NLRANTSLGPV
-384 DLDFTVNYTH
+384 DLDFNVNYVH

-421 DQQWL
+421 NQEWL
-426 KNYQTA
+426 KNYQNEY
-432 DGEYQ
+432 GEYQ

-447 NPYWDINKN
+447 NPYWDIYKN
-456 KNQSYKDLFRM
+456 KNQSYKHLLRM

-485 GAELNRFQFSD
+485 GAEINRFEFSD

-504 YESGRLQNSFFNNRM
+504 YESGRLQNSYFNNRM
-519 FNAELLAIYTDTW
+519 INAEFLGIYTDTW

-542 ANIYNVN
+542 ANVYDVHNQTV
-549 NHTTV
+549 V
-554 NTGTDMG
+554 NTGTNMG
-561 MREIV
+561 IREV
-566 TIASFQDQS
+566 IAMNSFEEQS
-575 VEENAYKK
+575 VEESAYNK

-593 LGWRHMLYLDA
+593 LGWRHMVYLDA

-610 SSSLA
+610 SSALA

-622 YPSVSASWV
+622 YPSVSGSFV

-644 YAKLRLSW
+644 YGKVRLSW

-663 LGLRYSKS
+663 LGLRYTKS
-671 QFGTSGYTI
+671 QFGYSGYTI
-680 GSVYG
+680 GYVYG
-685 NLVPNP
+685 NLMPNA
-691 DLRPTRTRS
+691 DLKPTRTRS

-719 FYHQTSRDQIIA
+719 FYHQVSRDQIIG
-731 MATSP
+731 MAVSP

-756 ITFGSR
+756 VTFGAR
-762 IVQTKDFSWDLNIN
+762 LVQTKDFSWDLNFN

-783 VLALTEG
+783 VLQLTEG
-790 TTELELAK
+790 VSELELAK

-816 ICGPALARNADG
+816 ICGPALARNEDG
-828 RVIVDANTGLPTF
+828 RVIVDAETGLPTF

-859 STTLRWRMLT
+859 STTLRYKMVT

-875 VKVGADLFSMSERAA
+875 VKVGADIFSMSERAA
-890 FETGKAKE
+890 YETGKAKE
-898 TLAGRAEWYASEEA
+898 TLVGRAEWYASEEA
-912 RKAAGVTSMA
+912 RKAAGITSID
-922 EWRKAEVNQGQY
+922 EWRQVGGDKVG
-934 NGYLVDGVYWDKA
+934 GYLVDGVYMGDDGQWH
-947 SGTWKENN
+947 ENN
-955 IYVNPEDYWY
+955 IYINPEDYWY
-965 EVSRKSPEMFI
+965 EVSRKSPELFI

-989 SLDFPKEWLDKKGIV
+989 TLDFPREWLDKKGII
-1004 KHVGISFVARNPFIV
+1004 KHLGISFVARNPFII

>member
-1 MISEFR
+1 MKIFFR
-7 CVLCLIALFLGVT
+7 KMLCLSVFLLGTAAMAFSQNTVT
-20 GIAFAQNMVTGT
+20 GLVE
-32 VVDADGPLIGASVLV
+32 DADGPLIGASVLV
-47 KGTTRGT
+47 KGTSVGT
-54 ITDFDGNYS
+54 ITDFDGQFT
-63 IEANIGDEL
+63 IEANVGDEL
-72 EFSYMGYNAQT
+72 EFSYMGYVSQT
-83 IPVTSN
+83 ITVTDAP
-89 TIDVTMHEDT
+89 IHITMSENT

-127 GEDLTKAKETNVA
+127 GEELVKAKEVNVA

-161 STRVMLRGTTEM
+161 STRVMLRGATEM

-179 LYVIDG
+179 LYVVDG

-192 YGSAGTEG
+192 FGSAGTEG

-205 DGISSI
+205 DGISAI
-211 NPDDIETMSVLK
+211 NPDDIESMSVLK

-247 DTGDSKWSVEYN
+247 NTGDAKWSVEYN

-276 VYGMGSEG
+276 EYGMGSNG
-284 MYNIDAVS
+284 MYNVDAVS

-311 DGQEHPFKIIPNN
+311 DGQEHPFRIIPNN

-337 TAVVSMNTGRTG
+337 TAVISMNTGKTG

-358 NKDILPNSNMSRNTL
+358 NKDILPNSKMSRNTL
-373 NLRANTSIGPV
+373 NLRANTSLGPV
-384 DLDFTVNYTH
+384 DLDFNVNFTH

-413 LMTLSTTY
+413 LMTLATTY
-421 DQQWL
+421 DQAWL
-426 KNYQTA
+426 KNYQ
-432 DGEYQ
+432 DENGEYQ

-456 KNQSYKDLFRM
+456 KNQSYKNLLRM

-485 GAELNRFQFSD
+485 GTEINRFEFSD

-519 FNAELLAIYTDTW
+519 INAEFLGIYTDTW

-542 ANIYNVN
+542 ANVYDVH
-549 NHTTV
+549 NHTTI
-554 NTGTDMG
+554 NTGTNMG
-561 MREIV
+561 IREV
-566 TIASFQDQS
+566 IAMSSFDEQS
-575 VEENAYKK
+575 VEENSYNK

-610 SSSLA
+610 SSTLA

-622 YPSVSASWV
+622 YPSVSGSWV

-644 YAKLRLSW
+644 YGKVRLSW

-663 LGLRYSKS
+663 LGLRYGKS
-671 QFGTSGYTI
+671 QFGYSGYTI
-680 GSVYG
+680 GSIYG
-685 NLVPNP
+685 NTVPNP
-691 DLRPTRTRS
+691 DLKPTRTRS
-700 WETGFETKWCNHRI
+700 WETGFETKWLNHRI

-719 FYHQTSRDQIIA
+719 FYHQVSRDQIIG
-731 MATSP
+731 MAVSP

-741 YRLINAGAILNQGFE
+741 YRMINAGAILNQGFE
-756 ITFGSR
+756 ITFGAR
-762 IVQTKDFSWDLNIN
+762 LVQVKDFSWDLNIN
-776 WSKNNNK
+776 WSKNINK
-783 VLALTEG
+783 VLELTDG
-790 TTELELAK
+790 VSELELAK

-811 EQYGS
+811 ENYGS
-816 ICGPALARNADG
+816 ICGPAIARTDDG
-828 RVIVDANTGLPTF
+828 RVIVDKETGLPKF
-841 TTENKVLGNAQWD
+841 TEENKVLGNAQWD
-854 WTGGL
+854 WTGGF

-875 VKVGADLFSMSERAA
+875 VKVGADIFSMSERSAY
-890 FETGKAKE
+890 ETGKAKG
-898 TLAGRAEWYASEEA
+898 TLTGRAEWYASEEA
-912 RKAAGVTSMA
+912 RKAAGVTSG
-922 EWRKAEVNQGQY
+922 WKATG
-934 NGYLVDGVYWDKA
+934 GYLVEGVYMGEDGQWH
-947 SGTWKENN
+947 END
-955 IYVNPEDYWY
+955 IYINPEDYWY

-1004 KHVGISFVARNPFIV
+1004 KHVGISFVARNPFII

>member
-1 MISEFR
+1 MKAYFR
-7 CVLCLIALFLGVT
+7 YMLSLVVLLVGAT
-20 GIAFAQNMVTGT
+20 GLAFSQNIVTGT
-32 VVDADGPLIGASVLV
+32 VEDADGPLIGASVLV
-47 KGTTRGT
+47 KGTTVGT
-54 ITDFDGNYS
+54 ITDMDGQFS
-63 IEANIGDEL
+63 IEAKVGDEL
-72 EFSYMGYNAQT
+72 EFSYMGYNSQS
-83 IPVTSN
+83 IQVTGEP
-89 TIDVTMHEDT
+89 IRITMSENT

-127 GEDLTKAKETNVA
+127 GEELVKAKEVNVA

-161 STRVMLRGTTEM
+161 STRVVLRGATEM

-192 YGSAGTEG
+192 FGSAGTEG

-205 DGISSI
+205 DGISAI
-211 NPDDIETMSVLK
+211 NPDDIESVLK

-247 DTGDSKWSVEYN
+247 NTGDSKWSVEYN

-276 VYGMGSEG
+276 EYGMGSNG
-284 MYNIDAVS
+284 MYNVDAVS

-305 LTLRYF
+305 LMLRYF

-324 TANFFELGLTATN
+324 TANFFRLGLTATN
-337 TAVVSMNTGRTG
+337 TAVISMNTGKTG
-349 IRFTYTDMR
+349 LRFTYTDMR
-358 NKDILPNSNMSRNTL
+358 NRDILPNSNMSRNTL
-373 NLRANTSIGPV
+373 NLRANTSLGPV
-384 DLDFTVNYTH
+384 DLDFNVNFTH

-413 LMTLSTTY
+413 LMTLATTY
-421 DQQWL
+421 DQAWL
-426 KNYQTA
+426 KNYQ
-432 DGEYQ
+432 DVNGEYQ

-456 KNQSYKDLFRM
+456 KNRSYKNLLRM

-475 IPQLKIQATV
+475 IPQLKIQATI
-485 GAELNRFQFSD
+485 GTEINRFEFSD

-504 YESGRLQNSFFNNRM
+504 YESGRLQNSYFNNRM
-519 FNAELLAIYTDTW
+519 INAEFLGIYTDTW

-542 ANIYNVN
+542 ANVYDVHNI
-549 NHTTV
+549 TTI

-561 MREIV
+561 IREV
-566 TIASFQDQS
+566 VAMSSFEEQS
-575 VEENAYKK
+575 VEENTYNK

-593 LGWRHMLYLDA
+593 LGWKHMLYLDA

-610 SSSLA
+610 SSTLA
-615 SGKNLYV
+615 SGKNIYV

-636 KSNRKVLP
+636 KTNRKVLP
-644 YAKLRLSW
+644 YGKIRLSW

-663 LGLRYSKS
+663 LSLRYTKS
-671 QFGTSGYTI
+671 QFGYPGYTI
-680 GSVYG
+680 GSIFG
-685 NLVPNP
+685 NTVPNS
-691 DLRPTRTRS
+691 DLKPTRTRS
-700 WETGFETKWCNHRI
+700 WETGFETKWANNRI

-719 FYHQTSRDQIIA
+719 FYHQVSRDQIIA
-731 MATSP
+731 MAVSP

-741 YRLINAGAILNQGFE
+741 YRMINAGAILNQGFE
-756 ITFGSR
+756 ITFGAR
-762 IVQTKDFSWDLNIN
+762 LVQTKDFSWDLNVN
-776 WSKNNNK
+776 WSKNKNK
-783 VLALTEG
+783 VLKLTEG

-798 ATWCNVYVSAREG
+798 ATWCNVYVAAREG
-811 EQYGS
+811 ENYGS
-816 ICGPALARNADG
+816 ICGPALARNAEG
-828 RVIVDANTGLPTF
+828 RVIVDAKTGLPTY
-841 TTENKVLGNAQWD
+841 TKENKVLGNAQWD

-859 STTLRWRMLT
+859 STTLRWRMLS

-875 VKVGADLFSMSERAA
+875 VKVGADIFSMSERSAY
-890 FETGKAKE
+890 ETGKAKE
-898 TLAGRAEWYASEEA
+898 TLRGRAEWYASEEA
-912 RKAAGVTSMA
+912 RRAAGVTSGWTA
-922 EWRKAEVNQGQY
+922 TG
-934 NGYLVDGVYWDKA
+934 GYLVDGVIDNGD
-947 SGTWKENN
+947 GTYRENN
-955 IYVNPEDYWY
+955 IYVNPETYWY
-965 EVSRKSPEMFI
+965 EVSRNSPEMFI

-989 SLDFPKEWLDKKGIV
+989 SLDFPKEWLDKKGII

>member
-1 MISEFR
+1 MKNYFKPM
-7 CVLCLIALFLGVT
+7 LILVALLWGVT
-20 GIAFAQNMVTGT
+20 GMAFSQNIVTGT
-32 VVDADGPLIGASVLV
+32 VEDADGPLIGASVLV

-54 ITDFDGNYS
+54 ITDFDGKFS
-63 IEANIGDEL
+63 IEANVGDEL
-72 EFSYMGYNAQT
+72 EFSYMGYAAQT
-83 IPVTSN
+83 ISVTGN
-89 TIDVTMHEDT
+89 TVNVTMSEDT

-114 DRKALGYEVGEVK
+114 DRKALGYEVGEIK
-127 GEDLTKAKETNVA
+127 GDELVKAKEVNVA

-151 VQGTAGGASG
+151 VSETAGGTSG
-161 STRVMLRGTTEM
+161 STRVILRGNTEI
-173 TGNNQP
+173 TGDNQP

-185 VPMDNTN
+185 VPLDNTS
-192 YGSAGTEG
+192 YGEAGTAG

-205 DGISSI
+205 NGLSSI
-211 NPDDIETMSVLK
+211 NPDDIESMSVLK

-247 DTGDSKWSVEYN
+247 ATGDAKWSVEYN
-259 GTLTFDSQLS
+259 GTFTLESQLS
-269 KWDNVQQ
+269 KWNNVQQ
-276 VYGMGSEG
+276 EYGMGSNG

-305 LTLRYF
+305 LMLRYF
-311 DGQEHPFKIIPNN
+311 DGVERPFKIIPNN
-324 TANFFELGLTATN
+324 TANFFQLGLTANN
-337 TAVVSMNTGRTG
+337 TAVISMNSGKTG
-349 IRFTYTDMR
+349 IRFTYSDLR
-358 NKDILPNSNMSRNTL
+358 NRDILPNSNMSRNTL

-384 DLDFTVNYTH
+384 DFDFLVNYVH

-421 DQQWL
+421 DQEWL
-426 KNYQTA
+426 KNYQNEK
-432 DGEYQ
+432 GEYQ

-447 NPYWDINKN
+447 NPYWEINKN
-456 KNQSYKDLFRM
+456 KNQSYKDLLRL

-475 IPQLKIQATV
+475 IPQLKVQATV
-485 GAELNRFQFSD
+485 GFEMNRFDFTD

-504 YESGRLQNSFFNNRM
+504 YESGRLQNSFYNNRM
-519 FNAELLAIYTDTW
+519 FNAEVLAIYSDSW
-532 GDFDFTATAG
+532 GDWDFSATVG
-542 ANIYNVN
+542 ANVYNVN
-549 NHTTV
+549 NKTTL

-561 MREIV
+561 IREV
-566 TIASFQDQS
+566 VAMSSFEEQS
-575 VEENAYKK
+575 VEESAYKK

-588 FGSAN
+588 FGSASV
-593 LGWRHMLYLDA
+593 GWRHMLYLDA

-610 SSSLA
+610 SSTLA
-615 SGKNLYV
+615 SGKNIYV
-622 YPSVSASWV
+622 YPSVSGSWV

-644 YAKLRLSW
+644 YGKVRLSF

-663 LGLRYSKS
+663 LALRYTKS
-671 QFGTSGYTI
+671 QFGYPGYTI
-680 GSVYG
+680 GYIYG
-685 NLVPNP
+685 NTMPNA
-691 DLRPTRTRS
+691 DLKPTRTRS
-700 WETGFETKWCNHRI
+700 VETGFETKWCNNRI

-719 FYHQTSRDQIIA
+719 FYHQVSRDQIIG
-731 MATSP
+731 MAISP

-741 YRLINAGAILNQGFE
+741 YRMINAGSILNQGFE
-756 ITFGSR
+756 ITFGAR
-762 IVQTKDFSWDLNIN
+762 LVQVKDFSWDLGIN
-776 WSKNNNK
+776 WSKNINK
-783 VLALTEG
+783 IQKLTDG
-790 TTELELAK
+790 VTELELAK

-811 EQYGS
+811 EQYGA
-816 ICGPALARNADG
+816 ICGPTMQRNAEG
-828 RVIVDANTGLPTF
+828 RVIVDGATGLPKF
-841 TTENKVLGNAQWD
+841 SEKNEVLGNAQWK

-859 STTLRWRMLT
+859 NTTLRWRMLS
-869 LTALFD
+869 LSALFD
-875 VKVGADLFSMSERAA
+875 VKVGADLFSMSERSS

-898 TLAGRAEWYASEEA
+898 TLAGRAEWYTSEEQ
-912 RKAAGVTSMA
+912 RKAAGVTSGN
-922 EWRKAEVNQGQY
+922 WKATG
-934 NGYLVDGVYWDKA
+934 GYLVDGVIDNGD
-947 SGTWKENN
+947 GTYREND
-955 IYVNPEDYWY
+955 IYINPETYWM
-965 EVSRKSPEMFI
+965 EVSRNSPELFI

-989 SLDFPKEWLDKKGIV
+989 SLDFPREWLDKKGIV

>member
-1 MISEFR
+1 MKSFFK
-7 CVLCLIALFLGVT
+7 CVLCIVALVIGTT
-20 GIAFAQNMVTGT
+20 GIAFAQNTVTGT
-32 VVDADGPLIGASVLV
+32 VEDADGPLIGASVLV

-54 ITDFDGNYS
+54 ITDFDGHYS
-63 IEANIGDEL
+63 IEAGLDDEL
-72 EFSYMGYNAQT
+72 EFSYMGYTPQT
-83 IPVTSN
+83 IKVTGN
-89 TIDVTMHEDT
+89 TIDVIMVEDT

-114 DRKALGYEVGEVK
+114 DRKALGYEVGEVD
-127 GEDLTKAKETNVA
+127 GEELTKAKETNVA

-151 VQGTAGGASG
+151 VEGTASGPSG
-161 STRVMLRGTTEM
+161 STRVMLRGATEI

-192 YGSAGTEG
+192 FGSAGTEG

-205 DGISSI
+205 DGISAI
-211 NPDDIETMSVLK
+211 NPDDIESMSVLK

-247 DTGDSKWSVEYN
+247 NTGDAKWGVEYN

-269 KWDNVQQ
+269 KWDNIQQ
-276 VYGMGSEG
+276 VYGMGSDG

-292 NTNKSWGPKADEG
+292 NTNKSWGPKADGG
-305 LTLRYF
+305 LILRYF
-311 DGQEHPFKIIPNN
+311 DGQEHPFLVIPDN
-324 TANFFELGLTATN
+324 TSNFFQLGLTANN
-337 TAVVSMNTGRTG
+337 TAVISMNTGKTG
-349 IRFTYTDMR
+349 IRFAYSDMR
-358 NKDILPNSNMSRNTL
+358 NRDILPNSSMSRNTL
-373 NLRANTSIGPV
+373 TLRANTSLGPV
-384 DLDFTVNYTH
+384 DLDFNVNFTH

-413 LMTLSTTY
+413 LMTLATTY
-421 DQQWL
+421 DQNWL
-426 KNYQTA
+426 RNYQ
-432 DGEYQ
+432 DENGEYQ

-456 KNQSYKDLFRM
+456 KNQSYKNLLRM

-475 IPQLKIQATV
+475 IPQLKVQATV
-485 GAELNRFQFSD
+485 GAEVNRFDFSD

-504 YESGRLQNSFFNNRM
+504 YESGRLQNSYFNNRM
-519 FNAELLAIYTDTW
+519 INADLLAIYTDTW

-542 ANIYNVN
+542 ANVYDVHNQTV
-549 NHTTV
+549 V

-561 MREIV
+561 IREV
-566 TIASFQDQS
+566 IAMSSFEEQS
-575 VEENAYKK
+575 VEESTYNK

-588 FGSAN
+588 FASAN

-610 SSSLA
+610 SSTLA
-615 SGKNLYV
+615 SGQNMYV
-622 YPSVSASWV
+622 YPSVSGSWV

-636 KSNRKVLP
+636 KSNRTILP
-644 YAKLRLSW
+644 YGKIRLSW

-663 LGLRYSKS
+663 LALRYTKS
-671 QFGTSGYTI
+671 QFGYSGYTL
-680 GSVYG
+680 GYVYG
-685 NLVPNP
+685 NTIPNAN
-691 DLRPTRTRS
+691 LKPTRTRS
-700 WETGFETKWCNHRI
+700 WETGFETKWLNHRL

-719 FYHQTSRDQIIA
+719 FYHQVSRDQIIG

-741 YRLINAGAILNQGFE
+741 YRMINAGAILNHGFE
-756 ITFGSR
+756 VTFGAR
-762 IVQTKDFSWDLNIN
+762 LVQVKDFSWDLNLN
-776 WSKNNNK
+776 WSKNTNK
-783 VLALTEG
+783 VLQLTEG
-790 TTELELAK
+790 TDELELAK
-798 ATWCNVYVSAREG
+798 ATWCNVYVAAKEG
-811 EQYGS
+811 ENYGA

-828 RVIVDANTGLPTF
+828 RVIVDGATGLPTF

-869 LTALFD
+869 LSALFD
-875 VKVGADLFSMSERAA
+875 VKVGADIFSMSERSAY
-890 FETGKAKE
+890 ETGKAKE
-898 TLAGRAEWYASEEA
+898 TLVGRAEWYASEEA
-912 RKAAGVTSMA
+912 RKAAGVTTGWVA
-922 EWRKAEVNQGQY
+922 TG
-934 NGYLVDGVYWDKA
+934 GYLVDGVIDNGD
-947 SGTWKENN
+947 GTYREND
-955 IYVNPEDYWY
+955 IYINPEDYWY
-965 EVSRKSPEMFI
+965 EVSRKSPELFI

-989 SLDFPKEWLDKKGIV
+989 SLDFPREWLDKNGVV
-1004 KHVGISFVARNPFIV
+1004 KSVSISFVARNPFIV

-1043 LPSRRSYGL
+1043 LPSRRSYGM

>member
-1 MISEFR
+1 MKAYFR
-7 CVLCLIALFLGVT
+7 YMLSLVVLLVGTT
-20 GIAFAQNMVTGT
+20 GLAFSQNIVTGT
-32 VVDADGPLIGASVLV
+32 VEDADGPLIGASVLV
-47 KGTTRGT
+47 KGTTVGT
-54 ITDFDGNYS
+54 ITDMDGQFS
-63 IEANIGDEL
+63 IEAKVGDEL
-72 EFSYMGYNAQT
+72 EFSYMGYTSQT
-83 IPVTSN
+83 HKVTGKTLN
-89 TIDVTMHEDT
+89 VTMSENT

-127 GEDLTKAKETNVA
+127 GEELTKAKETNVA

-151 VQGTAGGASG
+151 VQGTAAGASG

-185 VPMDNTN
+185 VPMDNTAF
-192 YGSAGTEG
+192 GSAGTEG

-205 DGISSI
+205 DGISAI
-211 NPDDIETMSVLK
+211 NPDDIESMSVLK

-247 DTGDSKWSVEYN
+247 NTGDAKWGVEYN
-259 GTLTFDSQLS
+259 GTLTFDTQASQ
-269 KWDNVQQ
+269 WDNVQQ
-276 VYGMGSEG
+276 VYGMGSDG

-292 NTNKSWGPKADEG
+292 NTNKSWGPKADGG
-305 LTLRYF
+305 LVLRYF
-311 DGQEHPFKIIPNN
+311 DGQERPFLIIPNN
-324 TANFFELGLTATN
+324 TANFFQLGLTATN
-337 TAVVSMNTGRTG
+337 TAVVSMNTGKTG
-349 IRFTYTDMR
+349 IRFSYTDMR
-358 NKDILPNSNMSRNTL
+358 NRDILPNSNMSRNTL
-373 NLRANTSIGPV
+373 NLRANTSLGPV
-384 DLDFTVNYTH
+384 DLDFTANYTH

-421 DQQWL
+421 DQAWL
-426 KNYQTA
+426 KNYQTEA
-432 DGEYQ
+432 GEYQ

-485 GAELNRFQFSD
+485 GAELNRFEFSD

-504 YESGRLQNSFFNNRM
+504 FEAGRLQNSYFNNRM
-519 FNAELLAIYTDTW
+519 LNAELLGIYTDTW

-542 ANIYNVN
+542 ANIYNVHN
-549 NHTTV
+549 KTV
-554 NTGTDMG
+554 INTGTDMG
-561 MREIV
+561 IREV
-566 TIASFQDQS
+566 VAMSSFEDQS
-575 VEENAYKK
+575 VEENTYNK

-588 FGSAN
+588 FASAN

-610 SSSLA
+610 SSTLA
-615 SGKNLYV
+615 AGKNLYV
-622 YPSVSASWV
+622 YPSVSGSFV

-644 YAKLRLSW
+644 YGKVRLSW

-663 LGLRYSKS
+663 LSLRYGKS
-671 QFGTSGYTI
+671 QFGYSGYTI
-680 GSVYG
+680 GSIYG
-685 NLVPNP
+685 NVIPNA
-691 DLRPTRTRS
+691 DLKPTRTRS
-700 WETGFETKWCNHRI
+700 WEAGFETKWANNRI

-719 FYHQTSRDQIIA
+719 FYHQVSRDQIIG

-741 YRLINAGAILNQGFE
+741 YRMINAGEILNQGFE
-756 ITFGSR
+756 ITFGAR
-762 IVQTKDFSWDLNIN
+762 LVQVKDFSWDLNIN

-783 VLALTEG
+783 VLSLTPG
-790 TTELELAK
+790 TTELELTK

-811 EQYGS
+811 EQYGA

-828 RVIVDANTGLPTF
+828 RVIVDATTGLPTF
-841 TTENKVLGNAQWD
+841 TTENKVLGNAQWK

-859 STTLRWRMLT
+859 STTLRYKMVT
-869 LTALFD
+869 LSALFD
-875 VKVGADLFSMSERAA
+875 VKVGADIFSMSERSA

-912 RKAAGVTSMA
+912 RKAAGVTSGWVA
-922 EWRKAEVNQGQY
+922 TG
-934 NGYLVDGVYWDKA
+934 GYLVDGVIDNGD
-947 SGTWKENN
+947 GTYREND
-955 IYVNPEDYWY
+955 IYINPEDYWY
-965 EVSRKSPEMFI
+965 EVSRKSPELFI

-989 SLDFPKEWLDKKGIV
+989 SLDFPKNWLDKKGV
-1004 KHVGISFVARNPFIV
+1004 LKHVGISFVARNPFIV

-1052 NFNIKF
+1052 NVNLKF

>member
-1 MISEFR
+1 MKSFFR
-7 CVLCLIALFLGVT
+7 HAFCLLFFLIGT
-20 GIAFAQNMVTGT
+20 AGMTYAQHVVTGT
-32 VVDADGPLIGASVLV
+32 VEDSDGPLIGASVLV
-47 KGTTRGT
+47 KGTTVGT

-63 IEANIGDEL
+63 IEANIGAEL
-72 EFSYMGYNAQT
+72 EFSYVGYSTQT
-83 IPVTSN
+83 IKVTG
-89 TIDVTMHEDT
+89 DVLNVKMSEDT

-104 VVVTAMGIKR
+104 VVVTAMGIQR
-114 DRKALGYEVGEVK
+114 DRKALGYEVSEVK
-127 GEDLTKAKETNVA
+127 GEALTKAKETNVA

-151 VQGTAGGASG
+151 VEGTAGGASG
-161 STRVMLRGTTEM
+161 STRVMLRGATEM

-192 YGSAGTEG
+192 FGSAGTEG

-205 DGISSI
+205 DGISAI

-223 GPAAAALYGS
+223 GPAASALYGS

-247 DTGDSKWSVEYN
+247 NTGDAKWGVEYN
-259 GTLTFDSQLS
+259 GTMTFDSQLS
-269 KWDNVQQ
+269 QWDNVQQ
-276 VYGMGSEG
+276 VYGMGSDG

-292 NTNKSWGPKADEG
+292 NTNKSWGPKADGG
-305 LTLRYF
+305 LTLRYY
-311 DGQEHPFKIIPNN
+311 DGQERPFLIIPNN

-337 TAVVSMNTGRTG
+337 TAVISMNTGKTG
-349 IRFTYTDMR
+349 IRFTYSDMR
-358 NKDILPNSNMSRNTL
+358 NKDILPNSKMSRNTL
-373 NLRANTSIGPV
+373 NLRANTSLGPV
-384 DLDFTVNYTH
+384 DLDFNVNYVH

-413 LMTLSTTY
+413 LMTLATTY
-421 DQQWL
+421 NQEWL
-426 KNYQTA
+426 KNYQ
-432 DGEYQ
+432 DENGEYQ

-447 NPYWDINKN
+447 NPYWDIYKN
-456 KNQSYKDLFRM
+456 KNQSYKHLLRM

-475 IPQLKIQATV
+475 LPQLKIQATV
-485 GAELNRFQFSD
+485 GSEINRFEFSD

-504 YESGRLQNSFFNNRM
+504 YESGRLQNSYFNNRM
-519 FNAELLAIYTDTW
+519 INAEFLGIYTDTW

-542 ANIYNVN
+542 ANVYDVHNQ
-549 NHTTV
+549 TV
-554 NTGTDMG
+554 INTGTNMG
-561 MREIV
+561 IREV
-566 TIASFQDQS
+566 VAMNSFEEQS
-575 VEENAYKK
+575 VEENAYNK

-588 FGSAN
+588 FASAN

-610 SSSLA
+610 SSALA

-622 YPSVSASWV
+622 YPSVSGSWV

-644 YAKLRLSW
+644 YGKVRLSW

-663 LGLRYSKS
+663 LALRYTKS
-671 QFGTSGYTI
+671 QFGYSGYSI
-680 GSVYG
+680 GHVYG

-700 WETGFETKWCNHRI
+700 WETGFETRWCNNRI

-719 FYHQTSRDQIIA
+719 FYHQISRDQIIA
-731 MATSP
+731 MAVSP

-741 YRLINAGAILNQGFE
+741 YRLINAGAIMNQGFE
-756 ITFGSR
+756 ITFGAR
-762 IVQTKDFSWDLNIN
+762 LVQVKDFSWDLNIN

-783 VLALTEG
+783 VLSLTEG
-790 TTELELAK
+790 VTELELTK

-811 EQYGS
+811 ENYGA
-816 ICGPALARNADG
+816 ICGPALARNDEG
-828 RVIVDANTGLPTF
+828 RVIVDATTGLPTF
-841 TTENKVLGNAQWD
+841 TTENKVLGNAQWN

-859 STTLRWRMLT
+859 STTLRYKMVS

-875 VKVGADLFSMSERAA
+875 VKVGADIFSMSERSA

-898 TLAGRAEWYASEEA
+898 TLVGRAEWYASEEA
-912 RKAAGVTSMA
+912 RKAAGVTDVNA
-922 EWRKAEVNQGQY
+922 WRASGNAD
-934 NGYLVDGVYWDKA
+934 GYIVDGVIANGD
-947 SGTWKENN
+947 GTYRPND
-955 IYVNPEDYWY
+955 IPINPEDYWY
-965 EVSRKSPEMFI
+965 EVSRKSPELFI

-989 SLDFPKEWLDKKGIV
+989 TLDFPKNWLDKKGIV

>member
-1 MISEFR
+1 MQSYFR
-7 CVLCLIALFLGVT
+7 QVLCVMMLLVGSSIAWAQHKVSGV
-20 GIAFAQNMVTGT
+20 VE
-32 VVDADGPLIGASVLV
+32 DADGPLMGATVIV

-54 ITDFDGNYS
+54 VTDMDGKYA
-63 IEANIGDEL
+63 IEANVGEEL
-72 EFSYMGYNAQT
+72 EFSYMGYRAQS
-83 IPVTSN
+83 IKVTGQIIN
-89 TIDVTMHEDT
+89 VTMQEDA

-114 DRKALGYEVGEVK
+114 DRKALGYEVGEVD
-127 GEDLTKAKETNVA
+127 GEALTKAKETNVA

-151 VQGTAGGASG
+151 VEGTAGGASG

-192 YGSAGTEG
+192 FGSAGTEG

-205 DGISSI
+205 DGISAI
-211 NPDDIETMSVLK
+211 NPDDIESMSVLK

-247 DTGDSKWSVEYN
+247 NTGDAKWGVEYN
-259 GTLTFDSQLS
+259 GTFTFDSQLS
-269 KWDNVQQ
+269 QWDNVQQ
-276 VYGMGSEG
+276 VYGMGSDG
-284 MYNIDAVS
+284 MYNVDAVS
-292 NTNKSWGPKADEG
+292 NTNKSWGPKADGG
-305 LTLRYF
+305 LTLRYY
-311 DGQEHPFKIIPNN
+311 DGQEHPFLIVPNN

-337 TAVVSMNTGRTG
+337 TAVISMNTGKTG
-349 IRFTYTDMR
+349 LRFTYSDMR

-373 NLRANTSIGPV
+373 NLRANTSLGPV
-384 DLDFTVNYTH
+384 DLDFNVNFTH

-421 DQQWL
+421 NQEWL
-426 KNYQTA
+426 KNYENEY
-432 DGEYQ
+432 GEYQ

-456 KNQSYKDLFRM
+456 KNQSYKNLLRM
-467 NGKIVYNI
+467 NGKIVYTI

-485 GAELNRFQFSD
+485 GAELNRFEFSD

-504 YESGRLQNSFFNNRM
+504 YESGRLQNSYFNNRM
-519 FNAELLAIYTDTW
+519 INAEFLGIYSDTW

-542 ANIYNVN
+542 ANIYDVHNR
-549 NHTTV
+549 TTV

-561 MREIV
+561 IREV
-566 TIASFQDQS
+566 IAMNSFEEQS
-575 VEENAYKK
+575 VEESAYNK

-610 SSSLA
+610 SSALA
-615 SGKNLYV
+615 GGKNLYV
-622 YPSVSASWV
+622 YPSVSGSWV

-644 YAKLRLSW
+644 YGKVRLSW

-663 LGLRYSKS
+663 LGLRYTKS
-671 QFGTSGYTI
+671 QFGYSGYTI
-680 GSVYG
+680 GAIYG
-685 NLVPNP
+685 NLMPNA
-691 DLRPTRTRS
+691 DLKPTRTRS
-700 WETGFETKWCNHRI
+700 WETGFETKWCNQRI

-719 FYHQTSRDQIIA
+719 FYHQVSRDQIIG
-731 MATSP
+731 MAVSP

-756 ITFGSR
+756 ITFGAR
-762 IVQTKDFSWDLNIN
+762 LVQTKDFSWDLNIN

-783 VLALTEG
+783 VLSLTEG

-811 EQYGS
+811 ENYGS
-816 ICGPALARNADG
+816 ICGPALARNAEG
-828 RVIVDANTGLPTF
+828 RVIVDAATGLPTF

-875 VKVGADLFSMSERAA
+875 VKVGADIFSMSERASY
-890 FETGKAKE
+890 ETGKAKE
-898 TLAGRAEWYASEEA
+898 TLVGRAEWYASEEA
-912 RKAAGVTSMA
+912 RRQAGVTSGWVA
-922 EWRKAEVNQGQY
+922 TG
-934 NGYLVDGVYWDKA
+934 GYLVDGVIDNGD
-947 SGTWKENN
+947 GTYREND
-955 IYVNPEDYWY
+955 IYINPEDYWY
-965 EVSRKSPEMFI
+965 EVSRKSPELFI

-989 SLDFPKEWLDKKGIV
+989 SLDFPQKWLDKKGIV

>member
-1 MISEFR
+1 MKAYFR
-7 CVLCLIALFLGVT
+7 YMLSLVVLLVGTT
-20 GIAFAQNMVTGT
+20 GLAFSQNIVTGT
-32 VVDADGPLIGASVLV
+32 VEDADGPLIGASVLV
-47 KGTTRGT
+47 KGTTVGT
-54 ITDFDGNYS
+54 ITDFDGKYT

-72 EFSYMGYNAQT
+72 EFSYMGYTSQT
-83 IPVTSN
+83 IKVTGKTLN
-89 TIDVTMHEDT
+89 VTMSENT

-127 GEDLTKAKETNVA
+127 GEDLTKAKEVNVA
-140 NSLAGRVAGLV
+140 NGLAGRVAGLV
-151 VQGTAGGASG
+151 VEGTASGASG
-161 STRVMLRGTTEM
+161 STRVMLRGATEM

-192 YGSAGTEG
+192 FGSAGTEG

-205 DGISSI
+205 DGISSV
-211 NPDDIETMSVLK
+211 NPDDIESMSVLK

-247 DTGDSKWSVEYN
+247 NTGDAKWGVEYN

-276 VYGMGSEG
+276 EYGMGSDG
-284 MYNIDAVS
+284 MCAFDAVS
-292 NTNKSWGPKADEG
+292 NTNQSWGPKADNG
-305 LTLRYF
+305 LVLRYF
-311 DGQEHPFKIIPNN
+311 DGQEHPFNIAPNN
-324 TANFFELGLTATN
+324 TANFFQLGLTANN
-337 TAVVSMNTGRTG
+337 TAIISMNTGKTG
-349 IRFTYTDMR
+349 IRFSYSDMR
-358 NKDILPNSNMSRNTL
+358 NRDILPNSNMSRNTL
-373 NLRANTSIGPV
+373 TLRANTSLGPV
-384 DLDFTVNYTH
+384 DLDFNVNFTH

-421 DQQWL
+421 DQAWL
-426 KNYQTA
+426 KNYQ
-432 DGEYQ
+432 DEKGEYQ

-447 NPYWDINKN
+447 NPYWDIYKN
-456 KNQSYKDLFRM
+456 KNQSYKNLLRM

-485 GAELNRFQFSD
+485 GTEINRFEFSD

-504 YESGRLQNSFFNNRM
+504 YESGRLQNSYFNNRM
-519 FNAELLAIYTDTW
+519 INAELLGIYTDTW

-542 ANIYNVN
+542 ANVYDVHNI
-549 NHTTV
+549 TTI
-554 NTGTDMG
+554 NTGINMG
-561 MREIV
+561 IREI
-566 TIASFQDQS
+566 IAVSSFQDQS
-575 VEENAYKK
+575 VEENTYNK

-610 SSSLA
+610 SSALA
-615 SGKNLYV
+615 SGNNLYV
-622 YPSVSASWV
+622 YPSVSGSWV

-644 YAKLRLSW
+644 YGKVRLSW

-663 LGLRYSKS
+663 LSLRYAKS

-691 DLRPTRTRS
+691 DLKPTRTRS
-700 WETGFETKWCNHRI
+700 WETGFETKWANNRV

-719 FYHQTSRDQIIA
+719 FYHQVSRDQIIA

-756 ITFGSR
+756 ITFGAR
-762 IVQTKDFSWDLNIN
+762 LVQTKDFSWDLNLN

-783 VLALTEG
+783 VLSLTEG

-811 EQYGS
+811 ENYGA
-816 ICGPALARNADG
+816 ICGPALLRNDDG
-828 RVIVDANTGLPTF
+828 QVIVDKNTGLPKY
-841 TTENKVLGNAQWD
+841 TTENQVLGNAQWD

-875 VKVGADLFSMSERAA
+875 VKVGADIFSMSERAA
-890 FETGKAKE
+890 YETGKAKE
-898 TLAGRAEWYASEEA
+898 TLVGRAEWYASEEA
-912 RKAAGVTSMA
+912 RKAAGVTSVE
-922 EWRKAEVNQGQY
+922 EWRKVGGDKVG
-934 NGYLVDGVYWDKA
+934 GYLVEGIVDNEDGTY
-947 SGTWKENN
+947 TENTSLF
-955 IYVNPEDYWY
+955 VDPQDYWY
-965 EVSRKSPEMFI
+965 EVSRNSPEMFI

-1004 KHVGISFVARNPFIV
+1004 KHVGISFVARNPFII

-1030 QYNTSGLG
+1030 QYNTSGFG

>member
-1 MISEFR
+1 MKAYFR
-7 CVLCLIALFLGVT
+7 YMLSLVVLLVGTT
-20 GIAFAQNMVTGT
+20 GLAFSQNIVTGT
-32 VVDADGPLIGASVLV
+32 VEDADGPLIGASVLV
-47 KGTTRGT
+47 KGSTVGT
-54 ITDFDGNYS
+54 ITDMDGQFS
-63 IEANIGDEL
+63 IQANVGDEL
-72 EFSYMGYNAQT
+72 EFSYMGYTSQT
-83 IPVTSN
+83 VKVTGN
-89 TIDVTMHEDT
+89 PIHITMSENT

-104 VVVTAMGIKR
+104 VVVTALGIKR

-127 GEDLTKAKETNVA
+127 GEDLTKAKEVNVA

-151 VQGTAGGASG
+151 VQETAGGASG
-161 STRVMLRGTTEM
+161 STRVVLRGATEI

-179 LYVIDG
+179 LYVVDG
-185 VPMDNTN
+185 VPMDNTG
-192 YGSAGTEG
+192 YGEAGTEG

-211 NPDDIETMSVLK
+211 NPDDIESMSVLK

-247 DTGDSKWSVEYN
+247 NTGDAKWGVEYN
-259 GTLTFDSQLS
+259 GSFTFDSQLS

-276 VYGMGSEG
+276 EYGMGSNG

-305 LTLRYF
+305 LLLRYY
-311 DGQEHPFKIIPNN
+311 DGQTHPFNIIPNN
-324 TANFFELGLTATN
+324 TAHFFDLGFTATN
-337 TAVVSMNTGRTG
+337 TAVISMNTGKTG
-349 IRFTYTDMR
+349 IRFTYTDLR

-373 NLRANTSIGPV
+373 NLRANTSLGPV
-384 DLDFTVNYTH
+384 DLDFHVNYVH

-413 LMTLSTTY
+413 LMTLATTY
-421 DQQWL
+421 DQAWL
-426 KNYQTA
+426 KNYENEL
-432 DGEYQ
+432 GEYQ

-447 NPYWDINKN
+447 NPYWDIYKN
-456 KNQSYKDLFRM
+456 KNQSYKDLLRM
-467 NGKIVYNI
+467 NGKIVYTI
-475 IPQLKIQATV
+475 IPQLRIQATV
-485 GAELNRFQFSD
+485 GAELNRFEFSD

-504 YESGRLQNSFFNNRM
+504 YEAGRLQNTYWNNRM
-519 FNAELLAIYTDTW
+519 INAEFLGVYTDSW
-532 GDFDFTATAG
+532 GDFDFTATVG
-542 ANIYNVN
+542 ANVYDVN
-549 NHTTV
+549 NRTVV
-554 NTGTDMG
+554 NTGTDMSV
-561 MREIV
+561 REVISMN
-566 TIASFQDQS
+566 SFEEQS
-575 VEENAYKK
+575 VEESAYRK

-588 FGSAN
+588 FGSVN

-610 SSSLA
+610 SSTLA
-615 SGKNLYV
+615 PGKNIYV
-622 YPSVSASWV
+622 YPSVSGSWV

-644 YAKLRLSW
+644 YGKLRLSW

-663 LGLRYSKS
+663 LALRYSKS
-671 QFGTSGYTI
+671 QFGYPGYTI

-685 NLVPNP
+685 NLVPNA

-700 WETGFETKWCNHRI
+700 IEAGFETKWCNQRI

-719 FYHQTSRDQIIA
+719 FYHQNSRDQIIH
-731 MATSP
+731 MATSQA
-736 TSGYD
+736 SGYE
-741 YRLINAGAILNQGFE
+741 YRLINAGDILNQGFE
-756 ITFGSR
+756 ITFGAR
-762 IVQTKDFSWDLNIN
+762 LVQTKDFSWDLGIN
-776 WSKNNNK
+776 WSKNINK
-783 VLALTEG
+783 VLKLVEG

-798 ATWCNVYVSAREG
+798 ATWCNVYVAAREG
-811 EQYGS
+811 EEYGA
-816 ICGPALARNADG
+816 ICGPAFARNEEG
-828 RVIVDANTGLPTF
+828 RIIVDAATGLPTY
-841 TTENKVLGNAQWD
+841 TKENKVLGNAQWN

-859 STTLRWRMLT
+859 STTLRYKMVS

-875 VKVGADLFSMSERAA
+875 VKVGADLFSMSERSA

-898 TLAGRAEWYASEEA
+898 TLVGRAEWYASEEA
-912 RKAAGVTSMA
+912 RRAAGVTSG
-922 EWRKAEVNQGQY
+922 WKATG
-934 NGYLVDGVYWDKA
+934 GYLVDGVIDNGD
-947 SGTWKENN
+947 GTYREND
-955 IYVNPEDYWY
+955 IYVNPETYWL
-965 EVSRKSPEMFI
+965 EVSRSTPELFI

-989 SLDFPKEWLDKKGIV
+989 TLDFPKNWLDKKGIV

>member
-1 MISEFR
+1 MKAYFR
-7 CVLCLIALFLGVT
+7 YMLSLVVLLVGTT
-20 GIAFAQNMVTGT
+20 GLAFSQSLAFSQNIVTGT
-32 VVDADGPLIGASVLV
+32 VEDADGPLIGASVLV
-47 KGTTRGT
+47 KGTTVGT
-54 ITDFDGNYS
+54 ITDMDGQFS
-63 IEANIGDEL
+63 IEANVGDEL
-72 EFSYMGYNAQT
+72 EFSYMGYTSQT
-83 IPVTSN
+83 HKVTGKTLN
-89 TIDVTMHEDT
+89 VTMSENT

-127 GEDLTKAKETNVA
+127 GEELTKAKEVNVA

-151 VQGTAGGASG
+151 VSETAGGASG
-161 STRVMLRGTTEM
+161 STRVVLRGATEM
-173 TGNNQP
+173 TGDNQP

-185 VPMDNTN
+185 VPMDNTS
-192 YGSAGTEG
+192 YGEAGTAG

-205 DGISSI
+205 NGISSI
-211 NPDDIETMSVLK
+211 NPDDIESMSVLK

-247 DTGDSKWSVEYN
+247 NTGDAKWAVEYN
-259 GTLTFDSQLS
+259 GTMTFESQLS

-276 VYGMGSEG
+276 VYGMGSDG
-284 MYNIDAVS
+284 QYNVDAVS

-305 LTLRYF
+305 LMLRYF
-311 DGQEHPFKIIPNN
+311 DGVERPFNIIPNN
-324 TANFFELGLTATN
+324 TAHFFELGLTATN
-337 TAVVSMNTGRTG
+337 TAVISMNTGKTG

-358 NKDILPNSNMSRNTL
+358 NKDILPNSKMSRNTL

-384 DLDFTVNYTH
+384 DFDFLVNYTH

-421 DQQWL
+421 DQAWL
-426 KNYQTA
+426 KNYETEA
-432 DGEYQ
+432 GEYQ

-447 NPYWDINKN
+447 NPYWDIYKN
-456 KNQSYKDLFRM
+456 KNQSYKDLVRM
-467 NGKIVYNI
+467 NGKIVYNV
-475 IPQLKIQATV
+475 IPQLKLQATV
-485 GAELNRFQFSD
+485 GAELNRFEFSD

-504 YESGRLQNSFFNNRM
+504 YESGRLQNSYYNNRM
-519 FNAELLAIYTDTW
+519 LNAEIMGIYTDTW
-532 GDFDFTATAG
+532 GDFDFTAAAG

-549 NHTTV
+549 NKTV
-554 NTGTDMG
+554 INTGTDMG
-561 MREIV
+561 IREV
-566 TIASFQDQS
+566 VAMSSFEEQSAEEAS
-575 VEENAYKK
+575 YRK

-588 FGSAN
+588 FASAN

-610 SSSLA
+610 SSTLG

-644 YAKLRLSW
+644 YGKLRLSF

-663 LGLRYSKS
+663 LGLRYTKS
-671 QFGTSGYTI
+671 QFGYSGYTI
-680 GSVYG
+680 GYVYG
-685 NLVPNP
+685 NTMPNA
-691 DLRPTRTRS
+691 DLKPTRTRS
-700 WETGFETKWCNHRI
+700 VETGFETKWCNSRI

-719 FYHQTSRDQIIA
+719 FYHQVSRDQIIG
-731 MATSP
+731 MAVSP

-741 YRLINAGAILNQGFE
+741 YQMINAGAILNQGFE
-756 ITFGSR
+756 ITFGAR
-762 IVQTKDFSWDLNIN
+762 LVQVKDFSWDLGIN
-776 WSKNNNK
+776 WSKNINK
-783 VLALTEG
+783 VQKLADG
-790 TTELELAK
+790 VTELELAK

-811 EQYGS
+811 EQYGT
-816 ICGPALARNADG
+816 ICGPALARNEDG
-828 RVIVDANTGLPTF
+828 RVIVDAKTGLPTF

-875 VKVGADLFSMSERAA
+875 IKVGADLFSMSERASY
-890 FETGKAKE
+890 ETGKAKE
-898 TLAGRAEWYASEEA
+898 TLVGRAEWYASEEA
-912 RKAAGVTSMA
+912 RRSAGVKDGWTA
-922 EWRKAEVNQGQY
+922 TG
-934 NGYLVDGVYWDKA
+934 GYLVDGVVSDGKGGWV
-947 SGTWKENN
+947 ENKKY
-955 IYVNPEDYWY
+955 INPEDYWY

-976 YDNSYIKCRELTL
+976 YDNSYVKCRELTL

-1019 WKNIKDIDPDA
+1019 WKHIKDIDPDA

>member
-1 MISEFR
+1 MNLSLKR
-7 CVLCLIALFLGVT
+7 VLLLAVLVIGAT
-20 GIAFAQNMVTGT
+20 SRAWAQNIVTGT
-32 VVDADGPLIGASVLV
+32 VEDADGPLIGASVLV

-54 ITDFDGNYS
+54 VTDFDGHYS
-63 IEANIGDEL
+63 IEANPGDEL
-72 EFSYMGYNAQT
+72 EFSYMGYSAQT
-83 IPVTSN
+83 FSVEGN
-89 TIDVTMHEDT
+89 TINVTMHEDT

-104 VVVTAMGIKR
+104 VVVTARGIKR

-140 NSLAGRVAGLV
+140 SSLAGRVAGLV
-151 VQGTAGGASG
+151 VQGTAGGPAG

-192 YGSAGTEG
+192 FGSAGTAG

-205 DGISSI
+205 DGISAI
-211 NPDDIETMSVLK
+211 NPDDIESMSVLK

-247 DTGDSKWSVEYN
+247 NTGDAKWSVEYN

-276 VYGMGSEG
+276 VYGMGSDG

-305 LTLRYF
+305 LILRYF
-311 DGQEHPFKIIPNN
+311 DGLEHPFRIIPNN

-337 TAVVSMNTGRTG
+337 TAIVSMNTGRTG
-349 IRFTYTDMR
+349 IRFTYSDMR

-373 NLRANTSIGPV
+373 NLRANTSLGPV
-384 DLDFTVNYTH
+384 DLDFTANFTH

-421 DQQWL
+421 DQAWL
-426 KNYQTA
+426 KNYEDA
-432 DGEYQ
+432 NGEYQ

-456 KNQSYKDLFRM
+456 KNQSYKDLLRM

-485 GAELNRFQFSD
+485 GAELNRFEFSD

-504 YESGRLQNSFFNNRM
+504 FESGRLQNSYFNNRM
-519 FNAELLAIYTDTW
+519 INAEFLGIYTDTW

-542 ANIYNVN
+542 ANIYNVHN
-549 NHTTV
+549 KTVV
-554 NTGTDMG
+554 NTGTDMSV
-561 MREIV
+561 REV
-566 TIASFQDQS
+566 VAMASFDEQS
-575 VEENAYKK
+575 VEEATYNK

-588 FGSAN
+588 FGSMN

-610 SSSLA
+610 SSTLA
-615 SGKNLYV
+615 SGQNMYV
-622 YPSVSASWV
+622 YPSVSGSFV

-636 KSNRKVLP
+636 KGNRKVLP
-644 YAKLRLSW
+644 YGKLRLSW

-663 LGLRYSKS
+663 LSLRYAKS
-671 QFGTSGYTI
+671 QFGYPGYSI
-680 GSVYG
+680 GSIYG
-685 NLVPNP
+685 NTVPNP
-691 DLRPTRTRS
+691 NLKPTRTRS
-700 WETGFETKWCNHRI
+700 WEAGFETKWCNQRI

-719 FYHQTSRDQIIA
+719 FYHQKSRDQIIG
-731 MATSP
+731 MAVSP
-736 TSGYD
+736 TSGYN
-741 YRLINAGAILNQGFE
+741 YQMINAGEILNQGFE

-762 IVQTKDFSWDLNIN
+762 LVQTKDFSWDLNIN

-783 VLALTEG
+783 VLKLTEG

-811 EQYGS
+811 EQYGA
-816 ICGPALARNADG
+816 ICGPALARNDEG
-828 RVIVDANTGLPTF
+828 RVIVDGATGLPTY

-859 STTLRWRMLT
+859 TTTLRYKMFT

-875 VKVGADLFSMSERAA
+875 VKVGADIFSMSERSS

-898 TLAGRAEWYASEEA
+898 TLVGRAEWYASEEA
-912 RKAAGVTSMA
+912 RKAAGVTSGWVA
-922 EWRKAEVNQGQY
+922 TG
-934 NGYLVDGVYWDKA
+934 GYLVDGVIKNDD
-947 SGTWKENN
+947 GTWREND
-955 IYVNPEDYWY
+955 IYINPEDYWY
-965 EVSRKSPEMFI
+965 EVSRNSPELFV
-976 YDNSYIKCRELTL
+976 YDNSYIKCRELTFGVN
-989 SLDFPKEWLDKKGIV
+989 FPKEWLDKGGILKQV
-1004 KHVGISFVARNPFIV
+1004 NISFVARNPFIV

-1052 NFNIKF
+1052 NFNLKF

>member
-1 MISEFR
+1 MKILFR
-7 CVLCLIALFLGVT
+7 HVLCAAMLLLGT
-20 GIAFAQNMVTGT
+20 GLTYAQITVTGT
-32 VVDADGPLIGASVLV
+32 VEDADGPLIGASVLV
-47 KGTTRGT
+47 KGTTVGT
-54 ITDFDGNYS
+54 ITDFDGQYS
-63 IEANIGDEL
+63 IEANVGDEL
-72 EFSYMGYNAQT
+72 EFSYMGYSSQT
-83 IPVTSN
+83 IKVTGPSLN
-89 TIDVTMHEDT
+89 VTMSENT

-127 GEDLTKAKETNVA
+127 GEELTKAKETNVA

-151 VQGTAGGASG
+151 VEGTAGGASG

-179 LYVIDG
+179 LYVVDG

-192 YGSAGTEG
+192 FGSAGTEG

-205 DGISSI
+205 DGISAI
-211 NPDDIETMSVLK
+211 NPDDIESMSVLK

-247 DTGDSKWSVEYN
+247 NTGDAKWGVEYN
-259 GTLTFDSQLS
+259 GTLTFDNQASQ
-269 KWDNVQQ
+269 WDNVQQ
-276 VYGMGSEG
+276 VYGMGSKG
-284 MYNIDAVS
+284 QYNVDAVS

-305 LTLRYF
+305 LILRYF
-311 DGQEHPFKIIPNN
+311 DGQEHPFLIIPNN
-324 TANFFELGLTATN
+324 TANFFQLGLTANN
-337 TAVVSMNTGRTG
+337 TAVISMNTGKTG
-349 IRFTYTDMR
+349 IRFSYSDMR
-358 NKDILPNSNMSRNTL
+358 NRDILPNSNMSRNTL
-373 NLRANTSIGPV
+373 SLRANTSLGPV
-384 DLDFTVNYTH
+384 DLDFNVNFVH

-413 LMTLSTTY
+413 LMTLATTY
-421 DQQWL
+421 DQNWL
-426 KNYQTA
+426 KNYQ
-432 DGEYQ
+432 DENGEYQ

-456 KNQSYKDLFRM
+456 KNQSYKNLLRM

-485 GAELNRFQFSD
+485 GAEINRFDFSD

-504 YESGRLQNSFFNNRM
+504 YESGRLQNSYFNNRM
-519 FNAELLAIYTDTW
+519 INAELLGIYTDTW

-542 ANIYNVN
+542 ANVYDVHNKTV
-549 NHTTV
+549 V

-561 MREIV
+561 IREV
-566 TIASFQDQS
+566 VAMSSFEEQS
-575 VEENAYKK
+575 VEESAYNK

-610 SSSLA
+610 SSTLA

-622 YPSVSASWV
+622 YPSVSGSWV

-636 KSNRKVLP
+636 KTNRKVLP
-644 YAKLRLSW
+644 YGKLRLSW

-663 LGLRYSKS
+663 LALRYTKS
-671 QFGTSGYTI
+671 QFGYSGYTI
-680 GSVYG
+680 GYVYG
-685 NLVPNP
+685 NTVPNA
-691 DLRPTRTRS
+691 DLKPTRTQS
-700 WETGFETKWCNHRI
+700 WETGFETKWANNRI

-719 FYHQTSRDQIIA
+719 FYHQVSRDQIIG
-731 MATSP
+731 MAVSP

-741 YRLINAGAILNQGFE
+741 YRMINAGAILNQGFE
-756 ITFGSR
+756 ITFGAR
-762 IVQTKDFSWDLNIN
+762 LVQTRDFSWDLNLN

-783 VLALTEG
+783 VLKLTEG
-790 TTELELAK
+790 VTELELAK

-811 EQYGS
+811 ENYGS
-816 ICGPALARNADG
+816 ICGPALLRNEEG
-828 RVIVDANTGLPTF
+828 RVIVDGSTGLPKF
-841 TTENKVLGNAQWD
+841 TSENKVLGNAQWN

-859 STTLRWRMLT
+859 STTLRWRMLS
-869 LTALFD
+869 LHALFD
-875 VKVGADLFSMSERAA
+875 VKVGADIFSMSERSAY
-890 FETGKAKE
+890 ETGKAKE

-912 RKAAGVTSMA
+912 RRAAGVTSGWVA
-922 EWRKAEVNQGQY
+922 TG
-934 NGYLVDGVYWDKA
+934 GYLVDGVIDNGD
-947 SGTWKENN
+947 GTYRENN
-955 IYVNPEDYWY
+955 IYINPEDYWY
-965 EVSRKSPEMFI
+965 EVSRNSPELFI

-1004 KHVGISFVARNPFIV
+1004 KHVGISFVARNPFII

-1030 QYNTSGLG
+1030 QYNTSGYG

>member
-1 MISEFR
+1 MKILLR
-7 CVLCLIALFLGVT
+7 HVLCVAAMLFFMT
-20 GIAFAQNMVTGT
+20 SMTWAQHIVTGT
-32 VVDADGPLIGASVLV
+32 VEDADGPLIGASVLV
-47 KGTTRGT
+47 KGTTVGT
-54 ITDFDGNYS
+54 ITDFDGQYS
-63 IEANIGDEL
+63 IEANVGDEL
-72 EFSYMGYNAQT
+72 EFSYMGYTSQT
-83 IPVTSN
+83 LKVTGSTLN
-89 TIDVTMHEDT
+89 VTMSENT

-127 GEDLTKAKETNVA
+127 GEELTKAKEVNVA

-151 VQGTAGGASG
+151 VQETAGGASG
-161 STRVMLRGTTEM
+161 STRVVLRGTTEM

-192 YGSAGTEG
+192 FGSAGTEG

-211 NPDDIETMSVLK
+211 NPDDIESMSVLK

-247 DTGDSKWSVEYN
+247 NTGDAKWGVEYN
-259 GTLTFDSQLS
+259 GTFTLDKQSSQ
-269 KWDNVQQ
+269 WDNVQQ
-276 VYGMGSEG
+276 VYGMGSDG

-305 LTLRYF
+305 LMLRYF
-311 DGQEHPFKIIPNN
+311 DGQEHPFMIIPNN

-337 TAVVSMNTGRTG
+337 TAIISMNAGKTGL
-349 IRFTYTDMR
+349 RFTYSDMR

-373 NLRANTSIGPV
+373 NLRANTSLGPV
-384 DLDFTVNYTH
+384 DLDFNVNYVH
-394 EDVKNRP
+394 ENVKNRP

-413 LMTLSTTY
+413 LMTLATTY
-421 DQQWL
+421 DQNWL
-426 KNYQTA
+426 KNYQTE

-456 KNQSYKDLFRM
+456 KNQSYKHLLRM

-485 GAELNRFQFSD
+485 GAELNRFEFSD

-504 YESGRLQNSFFNNRM
+504 YESGRLQNSYFNNRM
-519 FNAELLAIYTDTW
+519 INAEFLGIYTDTW

-542 ANIYNVN
+542 ANVYDVHNR
-549 NHTTV
+549 TV
-554 NTGTDMG
+554 INTGSNMG
-561 MREIV
+561 VRETVAIS
-566 TIASFQDQS
+566 SFQDQS
-575 VEENAYKK
+575 VEENAYDK

-610 SSSLA
+610 SSTLA
-615 SGKNLYV
+615 SGKNMYV
-622 YPSVSASWV
+622 YPSVSGSWV

-644 YAKLRLSW
+644 YGKLRLSW

-663 LGLRYSKS
+663 LNLRYAKS
-671 QFGTSGYTI
+671 QFGTSGYTLA
-680 GSVYG
+680 SVYG

-691 DLRPTRTRS
+691 DLRPTRTQS
-700 WETGFETKWCNHRI
+700 WEAGFETKWLNQRI

-719 FYHQTSRDQIIA
+719 FYHQTSRDQIIG

-756 ITFGSR
+756 ITFGAR
-762 IVQTKDFSWDLNIN
+762 LVQTKDFSWDLNIN

-783 VLALTEG
+783 VLKLTEG
-790 TTELELAK
+790 VTELELAK

-811 EQYGS
+811 ENYGS
-816 ICGPALARNADG
+816 ICGPALARNEEG
-828 RVIVDANTGLPTF
+828 RVIVDGKTGLPTY
-841 TTENKVLGNAQWD
+841 TKENKVLGNAQWD

-869 LTALFD
+869 LHALFD
-875 VKVGADLFSMSERAA
+875 VKVGADIFSMSERSAY
-890 FETGKAKE
+890 ETGKAKE
-898 TLAGRAEWYASEEA
+898 TLVGRAEWYASEEA
-912 RKAAGVTSMA
+912 RRAAGVTSGWVA
-922 EWRKAEVNQGQY
+922 TG
-934 NGYLVDGVYWDKA
+934 GYLVDGVIDNGD
-947 SGTWKENN
+947 GTYREND
-955 IYVNPEDYWY
+955 IYINPEDYWY
-965 EVSRKSPEMFI
+965 EVSRNSPELFI

-1004 KHVGISFVARNPFIV
+1004 KHVGISFVARNPFII

>member
-1 MISEFR
+1 MKHSFR
-7 CVLCLIALFLGVT
+7 IVACLLLFLT
-20 GIAFAQNMVTGT
+20 GTLTAWSQNVVTGT
-32 VVDADGPLIGASVLV
+32 VEDADGPLIGTSVLV

-54 ITDFDGNYS
+54 ITDFDGNFT
-63 IEANIGDEL
+63 IEANVGDEL
-72 EFSYMGYNAQT
+72 EFSYMGYSAQT
-83 IPVTSN
+83 IKVTGDP
-89 TIDVTMHEDT
+89 IHVTMAEDT

-127 GEDLTKAKETNVA
+127 GDELTKAKETNVA
-140 NSLAGRVAGLV
+140 NGLAGRVAGLV
-151 VQGTAGGASG
+151 VEGTASGASG
-161 STRVMLRGTTEM
+161 STRVMLRGATEI

-185 VPMDNTN
+185 VPMDNTSF
-192 YGSAGTEG
+192 GQAGTEG

-205 DGISSI
+205 DGISAV
-211 NPDDIETMSVLK
+211 NPDDIESMSVLK

-247 DTGDSKWSVEYN
+247 NTGDAKWGVEYN
-259 GTLTFDSQLS
+259 GTLTFDCQSSQ
-269 KWDNVQQ
+269 WDNVQQ
-276 VYGMGSEG
+276 VYGMGSDG

-292 NTNKSWGPKADEG
+292 NTNKSWGPKADGG

-311 DGQEHPFKIIPNN
+311 DGQEHPFLIIPNN
-324 TANFFELGLTATN
+324 TANFFQLGLTANN
-337 TAVVSMNTGRTG
+337 TAIVSMNTGKTG
-349 IRFTYTDMR
+349 IRFSYSDMR
-358 NKDILPNSNMSRNTL
+358 NRDILPNSNMSRNTL
-373 NLRANTSIGPV
+373 NLRANTSLGPV
-384 DLDFTVNYTH
+384 DLDFNVNFVH

-421 DQQWL
+421 DQAWL
-426 KNYQTA
+426 KNYQ
-432 DGEYQ
+432 DENGEYQ

-456 KNQSYKDLFRM
+456 KNQSYKNLLRM

-485 GAELNRFQFSD
+485 GTEINRFDFSD

-504 YESGRLQNSFFNNRM
+504 YESGRLQNSYFNNRM
-519 FNAELLAIYTDTW
+519 INAELLGIYTDTW

-542 ANIYNVN
+542 ANVYDVKNKTV
-549 NHTTV
+549 V

-561 MREIV
+561 IREV
-566 TIASFQDQS
+566 IAMSSFEEQS
-575 VEENAYKK
+575 VEESTYNK

-588 FGSAN
+588 FASAN

-610 SSSLA
+610 SSTLA
-615 SGKNLYV
+615 AGKNMYV
-622 YPSVSASWV
+622 YPSVSGSWV

-644 YAKLRLSW
+644 YGKVRLSW

-663 LGLRYSKS
+663 LALRYTKS
-671 QFGTSGYTI
+671 QFGYSGYTI
-680 GSVYG
+680 GYVYG
-685 NLVPNP
+685 NTVPNAE
-691 DLRPTRTRS
+691 LKPTRTRS
-700 WETGFETKWCNHRI
+700 WETGFETKWANNRV

-719 FYHQTSRDQIIA
+719 FYHQVSRDQIIG

-741 YRLINAGAILNQGFE
+741 YRMINAGAILNQGFE
-756 ITFGSR
+756 ITFGAR
-762 IVQTKDFSWDLNIN
+762 LVQTKNFSWDLGLN
-776 WSKNNNK
+776 WSKNTNK
-783 VLALTEG
+783 VLQLTEG
-790 TTELELAK
+790 TNELELAK
-798 ATWCNVYVSAREG
+798 ATWCNVYVAAKEG
-811 EQYGS
+811 ENYGA
-816 ICGPALARNADG
+816 ICGPALLRNDEG
-828 RVIVDANTGLPTF
+828 RVIVDAATGLPKF
-841 TTENKVLGNAQWD
+841 TTENKVLGNAQWN

-859 STTLRWRMLT
+859 STTLRYKMVSLS
-869 LTALFD
+869 ALFD
-875 VKVGADLFSMSERAA
+875 IKVGADIFSMSERSAY
-890 FETGKAKE
+890 ETGKAKE
-898 TLAGRAEWYASEEA
+898 TLVGRAEWYASEEA
-912 RKAAGVTSMA
+912 RKAAGVTSID
-922 EWRKAEVNQGQY
+922 EWRQVGGDKVG
-934 NGYLVDGVYWDKA
+934 GYLVNGVIDNGDGTYR
-947 SGTWKENN
+947 ENN
-955 IYVNPEDYWY
+955 IYINPEDYWM
-965 EVSRKSPEMFI
+965 EVSRKSPELFI

-989 SLDFPKEWLDKKGIV
+989 TLDFPREWLDKKGIV